1 MKIAKKIIVSLLA
14 VAMTVTSCP
23 SHYVKADTAKKQVT
37 LSVQSQTAKP
47 GATVDV
53 TVDVKDNPGILG
65 ATVSLKY
72 DEGLTLTDAAA
83 GDAFSSLV
91 LTKPGKIQSPC
102 KFVWDAQE
110 ITADDIKD
118 GTILKLSFKVS
129 DTAKSG
135 ESYKVSVSCED
146 GDMVDANLNAV
157 DVKTEDG
164 EIGISAYTPGDL
176 NEDGK
181 INSTDVIMMR
191 RQIAGGYEQTINEKA
206 CDVNEDGRINS
217 ADVILVRRYIAG
229 GYGVNLGTTTEK
241 HTHTMKAVEAKSA
254 TCTEKGNQ
262 SYYYC
267 TSCGK
272 YYSDE
277 KGLNNIKLE
286 DTVIPAK
293 GHVSVVDAAVAAT
306 TESTGLT
313 EGSHCGECGAVL
325 VKQEVLPMLEN
336 SENSITYHLYE
347 DDAYLQ
353 KQEIENT
360 NPNTYS
366 SETALTLKNISCEGY
381 IFEGWY
387 DGEGSNAKQIKQ
399 IAAGEKG
406 NVDLYAHWTAREYT
420 ITFDSPLAKVDSIKY
435 KVNEGATLTN
445 PEWFGYTFMGWT
457 DEKDNL
463 VDKIPLG
470 KTGNITLHAN
480 WTSKR
485 NQTRPVKQL
494 GEPMIVEDEKEGQY
508 LFAYEIGQMENVPLY
523 TIKDFGNTSGLTVSE
538 TITSSGT
545 VTEGTSKSIVNAVAN
560 STTRTTAWSLSK
572 NWNNSLT
579 LMQSHTDESGKEVVD
594 ASSSVASASLV
605 TLNSVEA
612 GGSTDHTVTDKT
624 GVTSKLGF
632 KQGYEANGEV
642 SKKIT
647 ASLGINGKG
656 TANVTSKDND
666 KETSAGGDLGFNG
679 GITDETGFKIGLKV
693 YGEVN
698 GENTVSQEKT
708 DTTTDS
714 RYWGAKDSV
723 ERSKSASQSTSHSQ
737 TLSSKVSD
745 TYGYNKTHSEGGSE
759 ALSTSDSSTSSES
772 NQYSSALSYSTQ
784 KTETTSKTYSNADA
798 PEGYYRMVCAGTI
811 HVFAVVGYDIASGS
825 YYVYTYSVQD
835 DNTYDFIDYSK
846 QTHNFDD
853 YENGILPF
861 EVPFEVN
868 QYIDNALVR
877 SNGLVYDSETGT
889 VVDYTGEGTNV
900 YIPDYIS
907 TDNGDGTTSVV
918 KIVGIEKD
926 AFAGNDK
933 LKSIKLSKHITEIPD
948 QAFEGCSSLTS
959 VKAEGLQTIGDK
971 AFSGCSSLDDF
982 TVTTNIKKLGKNAF
996 TGAGKVTVNA
1006 KNSDIANAAITS
1018 GATKLIVN
1026 LADMEDTLANKTY
1039 DITKSTDYFELNG
1052 GNKTYKGLKIS
1063 SDAKETTLNGFTF
1076 EDNKSAPIVCSSAK
1090 LNLARISAK
1099 TNGFAM
1105 ILSADKTDISLYG
1118 TIKLE
1123 STSSNVVL
1131 SKDVALTRLNANIVG
1146 KLALTGDYMI
1156 CGKVEGDSLLN
1167 FTSGKL
1173 VTINE
1178 DSYNKLKYGSMDWV
1192 LESEVPDNA
1201 TIIGEKWTYDY
1212 TTKITSSNS
1221 SVAGYTLYDSSWV
1234 WGPYGGWSGWT
1245 TTPIASSD
1253 SRQVNSEYIQPQYKT
1268 QYRYSRWA
1276 SNSNNTGHLGPV
1288 KGTWGGVYCAY
1299 QFYTDWSDAAKQIS
1313 DWQTS
1318 GQVGGKFPLYDNNQW
1333 FNQET
1338 RNVETS
1344 AGYTRYQYRDRSKV
1358 YTYYLKKVESKES
1371 TTKVEASDSISNVKR
1386 WVQYVVAE

>member
-1 MKIAKKIIVSLLA
+1 MKIAKKIIVSVLA
-14 VAMTVTSCP
+14 AAMIVTGCP

-65 ATVSLKY
+65 AAVSLKY
-72 DEGLTLTDAAA
+72 DEGLTLTDATA

-102 KFVWDAQE
+102 KFVWDGQE

-135 ESYKVSVSCED
+135 ESYKISVSCD
-146 GDMVDANLNAV
+146 AGDMVDADLNAV

-164 EIGISAYTPGDL
+164 EIGISAFTPGDL
-176 NEDGK
+176 NEDNK

-241 HTHTMKAVEAKSA
+241 HTHTMKAVEAKEA

-262 SYYYC
+262 AYYYC

-306 TESTGLT
+306 SESTGLT

-325 VKQEVLPMLEN
+325 VKQEVVPPLEN

-366 SETALTLKNISCEGY
+366 SETGLTLKNISCEGY

-399 IAAGEKG
+399 IAAGETG
-406 NVDLYAHWTAREYT
+406 NIDLYAHWTAREYT

-494 GEPMIVEDEKEGQY
+494 GEPIIYENDKDGQY

-523 TIKDFGNTSGLTVSE
+523 TIKDFGNTSGLTISE

-545 VTEGTSKSIVNAVAN
+545 INESTSNSIVNSLAH
-560 STTRTTAWSLSK
+560 STTETTSWTLSK
-572 NWNNSLT
+572 DWNDSLT
-579 LMQSHTDESGKEVVD
+579 LVKTHTDESGKVVED
-594 ASSSVASASLV
+594 SSSKVSE
-605 TLNSVEA
+605 NSVVTVKGKEKTTNKND
-612 GGSTDHTVTDKT
+612 STVDKT
-624 GVTSKLGF
+624 GISASIGTSIGTEALGT
-632 KQGYEANGEV
+632 EA
-642 SKKIT
+642 KID
-647 ASLGINGKG
+647 ASL
-656 TANVTSKDND
+656 TANQDN
-666 KETSAGGDLGFNG
+666 T
-679 GITDETGFKIGLKV
+679 T
-693 YGEVN
+693 
-698 GENTVSQEKT
+698 EK
-708 DTTTDS
+708 
-714 RYWGAKDSV
+714 
-723 ERSKSASQSTSHSQ
+723 SKSKTWNNSSSKQKSNSSSESSTNS
-737 TLSSKVSD
+737 TALSSKVSD
-745 TYGYNKTHSEGGSE
+745 TYGYNKSHSEGGSE
-759 ALSTSDSSTSSES
+759 TTASSSSNTSS
-772 NQYSSALSYSTQ
+772 SSQEYATALTYSTQ
-784 KTETTSKTYSNADA
+784 KTETTSKTYSNAEA

-811 HVFAVVGYDIASGS
+811 HVFAVVGYDIASSS
-825 YYVYTYSVQD
+825 YYVYTYGVQD
-835 DNTYDFIDYSK
+835 DDTYDFIDYSK
-846 QTHNFDD
+846 QTHSFDD

-868 QYIDNALVR
+868 QYIDNALLR
-877 SNGLVYDSETGT
+877 SKGLVYDSETGT
-889 VVDYTGEGTNV
+889 VVDYTGEGTDV

-907 TDNGDGTTSVV
+907 TENGDGTTSVV

-933 LKSIKLSKHITEIPD
+933 LKSIKLSKHITGIPD

-1052 GNKTYKGLKIS
+1052 GNKAYKGLKIS
-1063 SDAKETTLNGFTF
+1063 SDAKETTLNGFVF
-1076 EDNKSAPIVCSSAK
+1076 EDNKSAPVVCSSAK

-1131 SKDVALTRLNANIVG
+1131 SKDVSLTRLNANIVG
-1146 KLALTGDYMI
+1146 KLVLTGDYMI
-1156 CGKVEGDSLLN
+1156 YGKVEGDSLLN

-1201 TIIGEKWTYDY
+1201 TIVGEKWTYDY

-1234 WGPYGGWSGWT
+1234 WGPYGGWSGWSDGN
-1245 TTPIASSD
+1245 ISGSD
-1253 SRQVNSEYIQPQYKT
+1253 SRKVETRSVPNGYATQYNYIRYLSADGRTSGPCSGVWGGKSCTNYQERGWGAQLACVGNQYSKQIGGYFNLYGSAPCWYGESTRQVVSSYKT
-1268 QYRYSRWA
+1268 QYRYA
-1276 SNSNNTGHLGPV
+1276 
-1288 KGTWGGVYCAY
+1288 
-1299 QFYTDWSDAAKQIS
+1299 
-1313 DWQTS
+1313 
-1318 GQVGGKFPLYDNNQW
+1318 
-1333 FNQET
+1333 
-1338 RNVETS
+1338 
-1344 AGYTRYQYRDRSKV
+1344 DRSKV

>member
-1 MKIAKKIIVSLLA
+1 M
-14 VAMTVTSCP
+14 
-23 SHYVKADTAKKQVT
+23 
-37 LSVQSQTAKP
+37 QSQTAKP

-65 ATVSLKY
+65 AAVSLKY
-72 DEGLTLTDAAA
+72 DEGLTLTDATA

-91 LTKPGKIQSPC
+91 LTKQGKIQSPC
-102 KFVWDAQE
+102 KFVWDGQE

-135 ESYKVSVSCED
+135 ESYKISVSCD
-146 GDMVDANLNAV
+146 AGDMVDADLNAV

-164 EIGISAYTPGDL
+164 EIGISAFTPGDL
-176 NEDGK
+176 NEDNK

-241 HTHTMKAVEAKSA
+241 HTHTMKAVEAKEA

-262 SYYYC
+262 AYYYC

-325 VKQEVLPMLEN
+325 VKQEVVPPLEN

-366 SETALTLKNISCEGY
+366 SETGLTLKNISCEGY

-399 IAAGEKG
+399 IAAGETG
-406 NVDLYAHWTAREYT
+406 NIDLYAHWTAREYT

-494 GEPMIVEDEKEGQY
+494 GEPIIYENDKDGQY

-523 TIKDFGNTSGLTVSE
+523 TIKDFGNTSGLTISE

-545 VTEGTSKSIVNAVAN
+545 INESTSNSIVNSLAH
-560 STTRTTAWSLSK
+560 STTETTSWTLSK
-572 NWNNSLT
+572 DWNDSLT
-579 LMQSHTDESGKEVVD
+579 LVKTHTDESGKVVED
-594 ASSSVASASLV
+594 SSSKVSE
-605 TLNSVEA
+605 NSVVTVKGKEKTTNKND
-612 GGSTDHTVTDKT
+612 STVDKT
-624 GVTSKLGF
+624 GISASIGTSIGTEALGT
-632 KQGYEANGEV
+632 EA
-642 SKKIT
+642 KID
-647 ASLGINGKG
+647 ASL
-656 TANVTSKDND
+656 TANQDN
-666 KETSAGGDLGFNG
+666 T
-679 GITDETGFKIGLKV
+679 T
-693 YGEVN
+693 
-698 GENTVSQEKT
+698 EK
-708 DTTTDS
+708 
-714 RYWGAKDSV
+714 
-723 ERSKSASQSTSHSQ
+723 SKSKTWNNSSSKQKSNSSSESSTNS
-737 TLSSKVSD
+737 TALSSKVSD
-745 TYGYNKTHSEGGSE
+745 TYGYNKSHSEGGSE
-759 ALSTSDSSTSSES
+759 TTASSSSNTSS
-772 NQYSSALSYSTQ
+772 SSQEYATALTYSTQ
-784 KTETTSKTYSNADA
+784 KTETTSKTYSNAEA

-811 HVFAVVGYDIASGS
+811 HVFAVVGYDIASSS
-825 YYVYTYSVQD
+825 YYVYTYGVQD
-835 DNTYDFIDYSK
+835 DDTYDFIDYSK
-846 QTHNFDD
+846 QTHSFDD

-868 QYIDNALVR
+868 QYIDNALLR
-877 SNGLVYDSETGT
+877 SKGLVYDSETGT
-889 VVDYTGEGTNV
+889 VVDYTGEGTDV

-907 TDNGDGTTSVV
+907 TENGDGTTSVV

-1052 GNKTYKGLKIS
+1052 GNKAYKGLKIS
-1063 SDAKETTLNGFTF
+1063 SDAKETTLNGFVF
-1076 EDNKSAPIVCSSAK
+1076 EDNKSAPIVCSSEK

-1131 SKDVALTRLNANIVG
+1131 SKDVSLTRLNANIVG
-1146 KLALTGDYMI
+1146 KLVLTGDYMI
-1156 CGKVEGDSLLN
+1156 YGKVEGDSLLN

-1201 TIIGEKWTYDY
+1201 TIVGEKWTYDY

-1234 WGPYGGWSGWT
+1234 WGPYGGWSGWSDGN
-1245 TTPIASSD
+1245 ISGSD
-1253 SRQVNSEYIQPQYKT
+1253 SRKVETRSVPNGYATQYNYIRYLSADGRTSGPCSGVWGGKSCTNYQERGWGAQLACVGNQYSKQIGGYFNLYGSAPCWYGESTRQVVSSYKT
-1268 QYRYSRWA
+1268 QYRYA
-1276 SNSNNTGHLGPV
+1276 
-1288 KGTWGGVYCAY
+1288 
-1299 QFYTDWSDAAKQIS
+1299 
-1313 DWQTS
+1313 
-1318 GQVGGKFPLYDNNQW
+1318 
-1333 FNQET
+1333 
-1338 RNVETS
+1338 
-1344 AGYTRYQYRDRSKV
+1344 DRSKV

-1386 WVQYVVAE
+1386 WVQYVVAK

>member
-1 MKIAKKIIVSLLA
+1 MKIAKKIIVSVLA
-14 VAMTVTSCP
+14 AAMIVTGCP

-65 ATVSLKY
+65 AAVSLKY
-72 DEGLTLTDAAA
+72 DEGLTLTDATA

-102 KFVWDAQE
+102 KFVWDGQE

-135 ESYKVSVSCED
+135 ESYKISVSCD
-146 GDMVDANLNAV
+146 AGDMVDADLNAV

-164 EIGISAYTPGDL
+164 EIGISAFTPGDL
-176 NEDGK
+176 NEDNK

-241 HTHTMKAVEAKSA
+241 HTHTMKAVEAKEA

-262 SYYYC
+262 AYYYC

-325 VKQEVLPMLEN
+325 VKQEVVPPLEN

-366 SETALTLKNISCEGY
+366 SETGLTLKNISCEGY

-399 IAAGEKG
+399 IAAGETG
-406 NVDLYAHWTAREYT
+406 NIDLYAHWTAREYT

-494 GEPMIVEDEKEGQY
+494 GEPIIYENDKDGQY

-523 TIKDFGNTSGLTVSE
+523 TIKDFGNTSGLTISE

-545 VTEGTSKSIVNAVAN
+545 INESTSNSIVNSLAH
-560 STTRTTAWSLSK
+560 STTETTSWTLSK
-572 NWNNSLT
+572 DWNDSLT
-579 LMQSHTDESGKEVVD
+579 LVKTHTDESGKVVED
-594 ASSSVASASLV
+594 SSSKVSE
-605 TLNSVEA
+605 NSVVTVKGKEKTTNKND
-612 GGSTDHTVTDKT
+612 STVDKT
-624 GVTSKLGF
+624 GISASIGTSIGTEALGT
-632 KQGYEANGEV
+632 EA
-642 SKKIT
+642 KID
-647 ASLGINGKG
+647 ASL
-656 TANVTSKDND
+656 TANQDN
-666 KETSAGGDLGFNG
+666 T
-679 GITDETGFKIGLKV
+679 T
-693 YGEVN
+693 
-698 GENTVSQEKT
+698 EK
-708 DTTTDS
+708 
-714 RYWGAKDSV
+714 
-723 ERSKSASQSTSHSQ
+723 SKSKTWNNSSSKQKSNSSSESSTNS
-737 TLSSKVSD
+737 TALSSKVSD
-745 TYGYNKTHSEGGSE
+745 TYGYNKSHSEGGSE
-759 ALSTSDSSTSSES
+759 TTASSSSNTSS
-772 NQYSSALSYSTQ
+772 SSQEYATALTYSTQ
-784 KTETTSKTYSNADA
+784 KTETTSKTYSNAEA

-811 HVFAVVGYDIASGS
+811 HVFAVVGYDIASSS
-825 YYVYTYSVQD
+825 YYVYTYGVQD
-835 DNTYDFIDYSK
+835 DDTYDFIDYSK
-846 QTHNFDD
+846 QTHSFDD

-868 QYIDNALVR
+868 QYIDNALLR
-877 SNGLVYDSETGT
+877 SKGLVYDSETGT
-889 VVDYTGEGTNV
+889 VVDYTGEGTDV

-907 TDNGDGTTSVV
+907 TENGDGTTSVV

-1052 GNKTYKGLKIS
+1052 GNKAYKGLKIS
-1063 SDAKETTLNGFTF
+1063 SDAKETTLNGFVF
-1076 EDNKSAPIVCSSAK
+1076 EDNKSAPIVCSSEK

-1131 SKDVALTRLNANIVG
+1131 SKDVSLTRLNANIVG
-1146 KLALTGDYMI
+1146 KLVLTGDYMI
-1156 CGKVEGDSLLN
+1156 YGKVEGDSLLN

-1201 TIIGEKWTYDY
+1201 TIVGEKWTYDY

-1234 WGPYGGWSGWT
+1234 WGPYGGWSGWSDGN
-1245 TTPIASSD
+1245 ISGSD
-1253 SRQVNSEYIQPQYKT
+1253 SRKVETRSVPNGYATQYNYIRYLSADGRTSGPCSGVWGGKSCTNYQERGWGAQLACVGNQYSKQIGGYFNLYGSAPCWYGESIRQVVSSYKT
-1268 QYRYSRWA
+1268 QYRYA
-1276 SNSNNTGHLGPV
+1276 
-1288 KGTWGGVYCAY
+1288 
-1299 QFYTDWSDAAKQIS
+1299 
-1313 DWQTS
+1313 
-1318 GQVGGKFPLYDNNQW
+1318 
-1333 FNQET
+1333 
-1338 RNVETS
+1338 
-1344 AGYTRYQYRDRSKV
+1344 DRSKV

-1386 WVQYVVAE
+1386 WVQYVVAK

>member
-1 MKIAKKIIVSLLA
+1 MKIAKKIIVSVLA
-14 VAMTVTSCP
+14 AAMIVTGCP

-65 ATVSLKY
+65 AAVSLKY
-72 DEGLTLTDAAA
+72 DEGLTLTDATA

-102 KFVWDAQE
+102 KFVWDGQE

-135 ESYKVSVSCED
+135 ESYKISVSCD
-146 GDMVDANLNAV
+146 AGDMVDADLNAV

-164 EIGISAYTPGDL
+164 EIGISAFTPGDL
-176 NEDGK
+176 NEDNK

-206 CDVNEDGRINS
+206 CDVNEDRRINS

-241 HTHTMKAVEAKSA
+241 HTHTMKAVEAKKA

-262 SYYYC
+262 AYYYC

-325 VKQEVLPMLEN
+325 VKQEVVPPLEN

-366 SETALTLKNISCEGY
+366 SETGLTLKNISCEGY

-399 IAAGEKG
+399 IAAGETG
-406 NVDLYAHWTAREYT
+406 NIDLYAHWTAREYT

-494 GEPMIVEDEKEGQY
+494 GEPIIYENDKDGQY

-523 TIKDFGNTSGLTVSE
+523 TIKDFGNTSGLTISE

-545 VTEGTSKSIVNAVAN
+545 INESTSNSIVNSLAH
-560 STTRTTAWSLSK
+560 STTETTSWTLSK
-572 NWNNSLT
+572 DWNDSLT
-579 LMQSHTDESGKEVVD
+579 LVKTHTDESGKVVED
-594 ASSSVASASLV
+594 SSSKVSE
-605 TLNSVEA
+605 NSVVTVKGKEKTTNKND
-612 GGSTDHTVTDKT
+612 STVDKT
-624 GVTSKLGF
+624 GISASIGTSIGTEALGT
-632 KQGYEANGEV
+632 EA
-642 SKKIT
+642 KID
-647 ASLGINGKG
+647 ASL
-656 TANVTSKDND
+656 TANQDN
-666 KETSAGGDLGFNG
+666 T
-679 GITDETGFKIGLKV
+679 T
-693 YGEVN
+693 
-698 GENTVSQEKT
+698 EK
-708 DTTTDS
+708 
-714 RYWGAKDSV
+714 
-723 ERSKSASQSTSHSQ
+723 SKSKTWNNSSSKQKSNSSSESSTNS
-737 TLSSKVSD
+737 TALSSKVSD
-745 TYGYNKTHSEGGSE
+745 TYGYNKSHSEGGSE
-759 ALSTSDSSTSSES
+759 TTASSSSNTSS
-772 NQYSSALSYSTQ
+772 SSQEYATALTYSTQ
-784 KTETTSKTYSNADA
+784 KTETTSKTYSNAEA

-811 HVFAVVGYDIASGS
+811 HVFAVVGYDIASSS
-825 YYVYTYSVQD
+825 YYVYTYGVQD
-835 DNTYDFIDYSK
+835 DDTYDFIDYSK
-846 QTHNFDD
+846 QTHSFDD

-868 QYIDNALVR
+868 QYIDNALLR
-877 SNGLVYDSETGT
+877 SKGLVYDSETGT
-889 VVDYTGEGTNV
+889 VVDYTGEGTDV
-900 YIPDYIS
+900 YISDYIS
-907 TDNGDGTTSVV
+907 TENGDGTTSVV

-1052 GNKTYKGLKIS
+1052 GNKAYKGLKIS
-1063 SDAKETTLNGFTF
+1063 SDAKETTLNGFVF
-1076 EDNKSAPIVCSSAK
+1076 EDNKSAPIVCSSEK

-1131 SKDVALTRLNANIVG
+1131 SKDVSLTRLNANIVG
-1146 KLALTGDYMI
+1146 KLVLTGDYMI
-1156 CGKVEGDSLLN
+1156 YGKVEGDSLLN

-1201 TIIGEKWTYDY
+1201 TIVGEKWTYDY

-1234 WGPYGGWSGWT
+1234 WGPYGGWSGWSDGN
-1245 TTPIASSD
+1245 ISGSD
-1253 SRQVNSEYIQPQYKT
+1253 SRKVETRSVPNGYATQYNYIRYLSADGRTSGPCSGVWGGKSCTNYQERGWGAQLACVGNQYSKQIGGYFNLYGSAPCWYGESTRQVVSSYKT
-1268 QYRYSRWA
+1268 QYRYA
-1276 SNSNNTGHLGPV
+1276 
-1288 KGTWGGVYCAY
+1288 
-1299 QFYTDWSDAAKQIS
+1299 
-1313 DWQTS
+1313 
-1318 GQVGGKFPLYDNNQW
+1318 
-1333 FNQET
+1333 
-1338 RNVETS
+1338 
-1344 AGYTRYQYRDRSKV
+1344 DRSKV

-1386 WVQYVVAE
+1386 WVQYVVAK

>member
-1 MKIAKKIIVSLLA
+1 MKIAKKIIVSVLA
-14 VAMTVTSCP
+14 AAMIVTGCP

-65 ATVSLKY
+65 AAVSLKY
-72 DEGLTLTDAAA
+72 DEGLTLTDATA

-102 KFVWDAQE
+102 KFVWDGQE

-135 ESYKVSVSCED
+135 ESYKISVSCD
-146 GDMVDANLNAV
+146 AGDMVDADLNAV

-164 EIGISAYTPGDL
+164 EIGISAFTPGDL
-176 NEDGK
+176 NEDNK

-229 GYGVNLGTTTEK
+229 GYGVNLGTTMEK
-241 HTHTMKAVEAKSA
+241 HTHTMKAVEAKEA

-262 SYYYC
+262 AYYHC

-306 TESTGLT
+306 TENTGLT

-325 VKQEVLPMLEN
+325 VKQEVVPKLEN

-366 SETALTLKNISCEGY
+366 SETGLTLKNISCEGY

-387 DGEGSNAKQIKQ
+387 DGEGSNAKQVKQ

-494 GEPMIVEDEKEGQY
+494 GEPIIYENDKDGQY

-523 TIKDFGNTSGLTVSE
+523 TIKDFGNTSGLTISE

-545 VTEGTSKSIVNAVAN
+545 INESTSNSIVNSLAH
-560 STTRTTAWSLSK
+560 STTETTSWTLSK
-572 NWNNSLT
+572 DWNDSLT
-579 LMQSHTDESGKEVVD
+579 LVKTHTDESGKVVED
-594 ASSSVASASLV
+594 SSSKVSE
-605 TLNSVEA
+605 NSVVTVKGKEKTTNKND
-612 GGSTDHTVTDKT
+612 STVDKT
-624 GVTSKLGF
+624 GISASIGTSIGTEALGT
-632 KQGYEANGEV
+632 EA
-642 SKKIT
+642 KID
-647 ASLGINGKG
+647 ASL
-656 TANVTSKDND
+656 TANQDN
-666 KETSAGGDLGFNG
+666 T
-679 GITDETGFKIGLKV
+679 T
-693 YGEVN
+693 
-698 GENTVSQEKT
+698 EK
-708 DTTTDS
+708 
-714 RYWGAKDSV
+714 
-723 ERSKSASQSTSHSQ
+723 SKSKTWNNSSSKQKSNSSSESSTNS
-737 TLSSKVSD
+737 TALSSKVSD
-745 TYGYNKTHSEGGSE
+745 TYGYNKSHSEGGSE
-759 ALSTSDSSTSSES
+759 TTASSSSNTSS
-772 NQYSSALSYSTQ
+772 SSQEYATALTYSTQ
-784 KTETTSKTYSNADA
+784 KTETTSKTYSNAEA

-811 HVFAVVGYDIASGS
+811 HVFAVVGYDIASSS
-825 YYVYTYSVQD
+825 YYVYTYGVQD
-835 DNTYDFIDYSK
+835 DDTYDFIDYSK
-846 QTHNFDD
+846 QTHSFDD

-868 QYIDNALVR
+868 QYIDNALLR
-877 SNGLVYDSETGT
+877 SKGLVYDSETGT
-889 VVDYTGEGTNV
+889 VVDYTGEGTDV

-907 TDNGDGTTSVV
+907 TENGDGTTSVV

-1052 GNKTYKGLKIS
+1052 GNKAYKGLKIS
-1063 SDAKETTLNGFTF
+1063 SDAKETTLNGFVF
-1076 EDNKSAPIVCSSAK
+1076 EDNKSAPIVCSSEK

-1131 SKDVALTRLNANIVG
+1131 SKDVSLTRLNVNIVG
-1146 KLALTGDYMI
+1146 KLVLTGDYMI
-1156 CGKVEGDSLLN
+1156 YGKVEGDSLLN

-1201 TIIGEKWTYDY
+1201 TIVGEKWTYDY

-1234 WGPYGGWSGWT
+1234 WGPYGGWSGWSDGN
-1245 TTPIASSD
+1245 ISGSD
-1253 SRQVNSEYIQPQYKT
+1253 SRKVETQSVPNGYATQYNYIRYLSADGRTSGPCSGVWGGKSCTNYQERGWGAQLACVGNQYSKQIGGYFNLYGSAPCWYGESTRQVVSSYKT
-1268 QYRYSRWA
+1268 QYRYA
-1276 SNSNNTGHLGPV
+1276 
-1288 KGTWGGVYCAY
+1288 
-1299 QFYTDWSDAAKQIS
+1299 
-1313 DWQTS
+1313 
-1318 GQVGGKFPLYDNNQW
+1318 
-1333 FNQET
+1333 
-1338 RNVETS
+1338 
-1344 AGYTRYQYRDRSKV
+1344 DRSKV

-1386 WVQYVVAE
+1386 WVQYVVAK

>member
-1 MKIAKKIIVSLLA
+1 MKIAKKIIVSVLA
-14 VAMTVTSCP
+14 AAMIVTGCP
-23 SHYVKADTAKKQVT
+23 SHYVKADIAKKQVT

-65 ATVSLKY
+65 AAVSLKY
-72 DEGLTLTDAAA
+72 DEGLTLTDATA

-102 KFVWDAQE
+102 KFVWDGQE

-135 ESYKVSVSCED
+135 ESYKISVSCD
-146 GDMVDANLNAV
+146 AGDMVDADLNAV

-164 EIGISAYTPGDL
+164 EIGISAFTPGDL
-176 NEDGK
+176 NEDNK

-241 HTHTMKAVEAKSA
+241 HTHTMKAVEAKEA

-262 SYYYC
+262 AYYYC

-325 VKQEVLPMLEN
+325 VKQEVVPPLEN

-366 SETALTLKNISCEGY
+366 SETGLTLKNISCEGY

-399 IAAGEKG
+399 IAAGETG
-406 NVDLYAHWTAREYT
+406 NIDLYAHWTAREYT

-494 GEPMIVEDEKEGQY
+494 GEPIIYENDKDGQY

-523 TIKDFGNTSGLTVSE
+523 TIKDFGNTSGLTISE

-545 VTEGTSKSIVNAVAN
+545 INESTSNSIVNSLAH
-560 STTRTTAWSLSK
+560 STTETTSWTLSK
-572 NWNNSLT
+572 DWNDSLT
-579 LMQSHTDESGKEVVD
+579 LVKTHTDESGKVVED
-594 ASSSVASASLV
+594 SSSKVSE
-605 TLNSVEA
+605 NSVVTVKGKEKTTNKND
-612 GGSTDHTVTDKT
+612 STVDKT
-624 GVTSKLGF
+624 GISASIGTSIGTEALGT
-632 KQGYEANGEV
+632 EA
-642 SKKIT
+642 KID
-647 ASLGINGKG
+647 ASL
-656 TANVTSKDND
+656 TANQDN
-666 KETSAGGDLGFNG
+666 T
-679 GITDETGFKIGLKV
+679 T
-693 YGEVN
+693 
-698 GENTVSQEKT
+698 EK
-708 DTTTDS
+708 
-714 RYWGAKDSV
+714 
-723 ERSKSASQSTSHSQ
+723 SKSKTWNNSSSKQKSNSSSESSTNS
-737 TLSSKVSD
+737 TALSSKVSD
-745 TYGYNKTHSEGGSE
+745 TYGYNKSHSEGGSE
-759 ALSTSDSSTSSES
+759 TTASSSSNTSS
-772 NQYSSALSYSTQ
+772 SSQEYATALTYSTQ
-784 KTETTSKTYSNADA
+784 KTETTSKTYSNAEA

-811 HVFAVVGYDIASGS
+811 HVFAVVGYDIASSS
-825 YYVYTYSVQD
+825 YYVYTYGVQD
-835 DNTYDFIDYSK
+835 DDTYDFIDYSK
-846 QTHNFDD
+846 QTHSFDD

-868 QYIDNALVR
+868 QYIDNALLR
-877 SNGLVYDSETGT
+877 SKGLVYDSETGT
-889 VVDYTGEGTNV
+889 VVDYTGEGTDV

-907 TDNGDGTTSVV
+907 TENGDGTTSVV

-1052 GNKTYKGLKIS
+1052 GNKAYKGLKIS
-1063 SDAKETTLNGFTF
+1063 SDAKETTLNGFVF
-1076 EDNKSAPIVCSSAK
+1076 EDNKSAPIVCSSEK

-1131 SKDVALTRLNANIVG
+1131 SKDVSLTRLNANIVG
-1146 KLALTGDYMI
+1146 KLVLTGDYMI
-1156 CGKVEGDSLLN
+1156 YGKVEGDSLLN

-1201 TIIGEKWTYDY
+1201 TIVGEKWTYDY

-1234 WGPYGGWSGWT
+1234 WGPYGGWSGWSDGN
-1245 TTPIASSD
+1245 ISGSD
-1253 SRQVNSEYIQPQYKT
+1253 SRKVETRSVPNGYATQYNYIRYLSADGRTSGPCSGVWGGKSCTNYQERGWGAQLACVGNQYSKQIGGYFNLYGSAPCWYGESTRQVVSSYKT
-1268 QYRYSRWA
+1268 QYRYA
-1276 SNSNNTGHLGPV
+1276 
-1288 KGTWGGVYCAY
+1288 
-1299 QFYTDWSDAAKQIS
+1299 
-1313 DWQTS
+1313 
-1318 GQVGGKFPLYDNNQW
+1318 
-1333 FNQET
+1333 
-1338 RNVETS
+1338 
-1344 AGYTRYQYRDRSKV
+1344 DRSKV

-1386 WVQYVVAE
+1386 WVQYVVAK

>member
-1 MKIAKKIIVSLLA
+1 MKIAKKIIVSVLA
-14 VAMTVTSCP
+14 AAMIVTGCP

-65 ATVSLKY
+65 AAVSLKY
-72 DEGLTLTDAAA
+72 DEGLTLTDATA

-102 KFVWDAQE
+102 KFVWDGQE

-135 ESYKVSVSCED
+135 ESYKISVSCD
-146 GDMVDANLNAV
+146 AGDMVDADLNAV

-164 EIGISAYTPGDL
+164 EIGISAFTPGDL
-176 NEDGK
+176 NEDNK

-241 HTHTMKAVEAKSA
+241 HTHTMKAVEAKEA

-262 SYYYC
+262 AYYYC

-306 TESTGLT
+306 SESTGLT

-325 VKQEVLPMLEN
+325 VKQEVVPILEN

-366 SETALTLKNISCEGY
+366 SETGLTLKNISCEGY

-387 DGEGSNAKQIKQ
+387 DGEGSNAKQVKQ
-399 IAAGEKG
+399 IATGETG
-406 NVDLYAHWTAREYT
+406 NIDLYAHWTAREYT

-494 GEPMIVEDEKEGQY
+494 GEPIIYENDKDGQY

-523 TIKDFGNTSGLTVSE
+523 TIKDFGNTSGLTISE

-545 VTEGTSKSIVNAVAN
+545 INESTSNSIVNSLAH
-560 STTRTTAWSLSK
+560 STTETTSWTLSK
-572 NWNNSLT
+572 DWNDSLT
-579 LMQSHTDESGKEVVD
+579 LVKTHTDESGKVVED
-594 ASSSVASASLV
+594 SSSKVSE
-605 TLNSVEA
+605 NSVVTVKGKEKTTNKND
-612 GGSTDHTVTDKT
+612 STVDKT
-624 GVTSKLGF
+624 GISASIGTSIGTEALGT
-632 KQGYEANGEV
+632 EA
-642 SKKIT
+642 KID
-647 ASLGINGKG
+647 ASL
-656 TANVTSKDND
+656 TANQDN
-666 KETSAGGDLGFNG
+666 T
-679 GITDETGFKIGLKV
+679 T
-693 YGEVN
+693 
-698 GENTVSQEKT
+698 EK
-708 DTTTDS
+708 
-714 RYWGAKDSV
+714 
-723 ERSKSASQSTSHSQ
+723 SKSKTWNNSSSKQKSNSSSESSTNS
-737 TLSSKVSD
+737 TALSSKVSD
-745 TYGYNKTHSEGGSE
+745 TYGYNKSHSEGGSE
-759 ALSTSDSSTSSES
+759 TTASSSSNTSS
-772 NQYSSALSYSTQ
+772 SSQEYATALTYSTQ
-784 KTETTSKTYSNADA
+784 KTETTSKTYSNAEA

-811 HVFAVVGYDIASGS
+811 HVFAVVGYDIASSS
-825 YYVYTYSVQD
+825 YYVYTYGVQD
-835 DNTYDFIDYSK
+835 DDTYDFIDYSK
-846 QTHNFDD
+846 QTHSFDD

-868 QYIDNALVR
+868 QYIDNALLR
-877 SNGLVYDSETGT
+877 SKGLVYDSETGT
-889 VVDYTGEGTNV
+889 VVDYTGEGTDV

-907 TDNGDGTTSVV
+907 TENGDGTTSVV

-933 LKSIKLSKHITEIPD
+933 LKSIKLSKHITGIPD

-1052 GNKTYKGLKIS
+1052 GNKAYKGLKIS
-1063 SDAKETTLNGFTF
+1063 SDAKETTLNGFVF
-1076 EDNKSAPIVCSSAK
+1076 EDNKSAPIVCSSEK

-1131 SKDVALTRLNANIVG
+1131 SKDVSLTRLNANIVG
-1146 KLALTGDYMI
+1146 KLVLTGDYMI
-1156 CGKVEGDSLLN
+1156 YGKVEGDSLLN

-1201 TIIGEKWTYDY
+1201 TIVGEKWTYDY

-1234 WGPYGGWSGWT
+1234 WGPYGGWSGWSDGN
-1245 TTPIASSD
+1245 ISGSD
-1253 SRQVNSEYIQPQYKT
+1253 SRKVETQSVPNGYATQYNYTRYLSADGRTSGPCSGVWGGKSCTNYQERGWGAQLACVGSQYSKQIGGYFNLYGSAPCWYWESTRQVVSSYKT
-1268 QYRYSRWA
+1268 QYRYA
-1276 SNSNNTGHLGPV
+1276 
-1288 KGTWGGVYCAY
+1288 
-1299 QFYTDWSDAAKQIS
+1299 
-1313 DWQTS
+1313 
-1318 GQVGGKFPLYDNNQW
+1318 
-1333 FNQET
+1333 
-1338 RNVETS
+1338 
-1344 AGYTRYQYRDRSKV
+1344 DRSKV

-1386 WVQYVVAE
+1386 WVQYVVAK

>member
-1 MKIAKKIIVSLLA
+1 MKIAKKIIVSVLA
-14 VAMTVTSCP
+14 AAMIVTGCP

-65 ATVSLKY
+65 AAVSLKY
-72 DEGLTLTDAAA
+72 DEGLTLTDATA

-102 KFVWDAQE
+102 KFVWDGQE

-129 DTAKSG
+129 GTAKSG
-135 ESYKVSVSCED
+135 ESYKISVSCD
-146 GDMVDANLNAV
+146 AGDMVDADLNAV

-164 EIGISAYTPGDL
+164 EIGISAFTPGDL
-176 NEDGK
+176 NEDNK

-241 HTHTMKAVEAKSA
+241 HTHTMKAVEAKEA

-262 SYYYC
+262 AYYHC

-306 TESTGLT
+306 TENTGLT

-325 VKQEVLPMLEN
+325 VKQEVVPPLEN

-366 SETALTLKNISCEGY
+366 SETGLTLKNISCEGY

-387 DGEGSNAKQIKQ
+387 DGEGSNAKQVKQ

-494 GEPMIVEDEKEGQY
+494 GEPIIYENDKDGQY

-523 TIKDFGNTSGLTVSE
+523 TIKDFGNTSGLTISE

-545 VTEGTSKSIVNAVAN
+545 INESTSNSIVNSLAH
-560 STTRTTAWSLSK
+560 STTETTSWTLSK
-572 NWNNSLT
+572 DWNDSLT
-579 LMQSHTDESGKEVVD
+579 LVKTHTDESGKVVED
-594 ASSSVASASLV
+594 SSSKVSE
-605 TLNSVEA
+605 NSVVTVKGKEKTTNKND
-612 GGSTDHTVTDKT
+612 STVDKT
-624 GVTSKLGF
+624 GISASIGTSIGTEALGT
-632 KQGYEANGEV
+632 EA
-642 SKKIT
+642 KID
-647 ASLGINGKG
+647 ASL
-656 TANVTSKDND
+656 TANQDN
-666 KETSAGGDLGFNG
+666 T
-679 GITDETGFKIGLKV
+679 T
-693 YGEVN
+693 
-698 GENTVSQEKT
+698 EK
-708 DTTTDS
+708 
-714 RYWGAKDSV
+714 
-723 ERSKSASQSTSHSQ
+723 SKSKTWNNSSSKQKSNSSSESSTNS
-737 TLSSKVSD
+737 TALSSKVSD
-745 TYGYNKTHSEGGSE
+745 TYGYNKSHSEGGSE
-759 ALSTSDSSTSSES
+759 TTASSSSNTSS
-772 NQYSSALSYSTQ
+772 SSQEYATALTYSTQ
-784 KTETTSKTYSNADA
+784 KTETTSKTYSNAEA

-811 HVFAVVGYDIASGS
+811 HVFAVVGYDIASSS
-825 YYVYTYSVQD
+825 YYVYTYGVQD
-835 DNTYDFIDYSK
+835 DDTYDFIDYSK
-846 QTHNFDD
+846 QTHSFDD

-868 QYIDNALVR
+868 QYIDNALLR
-877 SNGLVYDSETGT
+877 SKGLVYDSETGT
-889 VVDYTGEGTNV
+889 VVDYTGEGTDV

-907 TDNGDGTTSVV
+907 TENGDGTTSVV

-1052 GNKTYKGLKIS
+1052 GNKAYKGLKIS
-1063 SDAKETTLNGFTF
+1063 SDAKETTLNGFVF
-1076 EDNKSAPIVCSSAK
+1076 EDNKSAPIVCSSEK

-1131 SKDVALTRLNANIVG
+1131 SKDVSLTRLNANIVG
-1146 KLALTGDYMI
+1146 KLVLTGDYMI
-1156 CGKVEGDSLLN
+1156 YGKVEGDSLLN

-1201 TIIGEKWTYDY
+1201 TIVGEKWTYDY

-1234 WGPYGGWSGWT
+1234 WGPYGGWSGWSDGN
-1245 TTPIASSD
+1245 ISGSD
-1253 SRQVNSEYIQPQYKT
+1253 SRKVETQSVPNGYATQYNYIRYLSADGRTSGPCSGVWGGKSCTNYQERGWGAQLACVGNQYSKQIGGYFNLYGSAPCWYGESTRQVVSSYKT
-1268 QYRYSRWA
+1268 QYRYA
-1276 SNSNNTGHLGPV
+1276 
-1288 KGTWGGVYCAY
+1288 
-1299 QFYTDWSDAAKQIS
+1299 
-1313 DWQTS
+1313 
-1318 GQVGGKFPLYDNNQW
+1318 
-1333 FNQET
+1333 
-1338 RNVETS
+1338 
-1344 AGYTRYQYRDRSKV
+1344 DRSKV

-1386 WVQYVVAE
+1386 WVQYVVAK

>member
-1 MKIAKKIIVSLLA
+1 MKIAKKIIVSVLA
-14 VAMTVTSCP
+14 AAMIVTGCP

-65 ATVSLKY
+65 AAVSLKY
-72 DEGLTLTDAAA
+72 DEGLTLTDATA

-102 KFVWDAQE
+102 KFVWDGQE

-135 ESYKVSVSCED
+135 ESYKISVSCD
-146 GDMVDANLNAV
+146 AGDMVDADLNAV

-164 EIGISAYTPGDL
+164 EIGISAFTPGDL
-176 NEDGK
+176 NEDNK

-241 HTHTMKAVEAKSA
+241 HTHTMKAVEAKEA

-262 SYYYC
+262 AYYHC

-306 TESTGLT
+306 TENTGLT

-325 VKQEVLPMLEN
+325 VKQEVVPKLEN

-366 SETALTLKNISCEGY
+366 SETGLTLKNISCEGY

-387 DGEGSNAKQIKQ
+387 DGEGSNAKQAKQ

-494 GEPMIVEDEKEGQY
+494 GEPIIYENDKDGQY

-523 TIKDFGNTSGLTVSE
+523 TIKDFGNTSGLTISE

-545 VTEGTSKSIVNAVAN
+545 INESTSNSIVNSLAH
-560 STTRTTAWSLSK
+560 STTETTSWTLSK
-572 NWNNSLT
+572 DWNDSLT
-579 LMQSHTDESGKEVVD
+579 LVKTHTDESGKVVED
-594 ASSSVASASLV
+594 SSSKVSE
-605 TLNSVEA
+605 NSVVTVKGKEKTTNKND
-612 GGSTDHTVTDKT
+612 STVDKT
-624 GVTSKLGF
+624 GISASIGTSIGTEALGT
-632 KQGYEANGEV
+632 EA
-642 SKKIT
+642 KID
-647 ASLGINGKG
+647 ASL
-656 TANVTSKDND
+656 TANQDN
-666 KETSAGGDLGFNG
+666 T
-679 GITDETGFKIGLKV
+679 T
-693 YGEVN
+693 
-698 GENTVSQEKT
+698 EK
-708 DTTTDS
+708 
-714 RYWGAKDSV
+714 
-723 ERSKSASQSTSHSQ
+723 SKSKTWNNSSSKQKSNSSSESSTNS
-737 TLSSKVSD
+737 TALSSKVSD
-745 TYGYNKTHSEGGSE
+745 TYGYNKSHSEGGSE
-759 ALSTSDSSTSSES
+759 TTASSSSNTSS
-772 NQYSSALSYSTQ
+772 SSQEYATALTYSTQ
-784 KTETTSKTYSNADA
+784 KTETTSKTYSNAEA

-811 HVFAVVGYDIASGS
+811 HVFAVVGYDIASSS
-825 YYVYTYSVQD
+825 YYVYTYGVQD
-835 DNTYDFIDYSK
+835 DDTYDFIDYSK
-846 QTHNFDD
+846 QTHSFDD

-868 QYIDNALVR
+868 QYIDNALLR
-877 SNGLVYDSETGT
+877 SKGLVYDSETGT
-889 VVDYTGEGTNV
+889 VVDYTGEGTDV

-907 TDNGDGTTSVV
+907 TENGDGTTSVV

-1052 GNKTYKGLKIS
+1052 GNKAYKGLKIS
-1063 SDAKETTLNGFTF
+1063 SDAKETTLNGFVF
-1076 EDNKSAPIVCSSAK
+1076 EDNKSAPIVCSSEK

-1131 SKDVALTRLNANIVG
+1131 SKDVSLTRLNANIVG
-1146 KLALTGDYMI
+1146 KLVLTGDYMI
-1156 CGKVEGDSLLN
+1156 YGKVEGDSLLN

-1201 TIIGEKWTYDY
+1201 TIVGEKWTYDY

-1234 WGPYGGWSGWT
+1234 WGPYGGWSGWSDGN
-1245 TTPIASSD
+1245 ISGSD
-1253 SRQVNSEYIQPQYKT
+1253 SRKVETQSVPNGYATQYNYIRYLSADGRTSGPCSGVWGGKSCTNYQERGWGAQLACVGNQYSKQIGGYFNLYGSAPCWYGESTRQVVSSYKT
-1268 QYRYSRWA
+1268 QYRYA
-1276 SNSNNTGHLGPV
+1276 
-1288 KGTWGGVYCAY
+1288 
-1299 QFYTDWSDAAKQIS
+1299 
-1313 DWQTS
+1313 
-1318 GQVGGKFPLYDNNQW
+1318 
-1333 FNQET
+1333 
-1338 RNVETS
+1338 
-1344 AGYTRYQYRDRSKV
+1344 DRSKV

-1386 WVQYVVAE
+1386 WVQYVVAK

>member
-1 MKIAKKIIVSLLA
+1 MKIAKKIIVSVLA
-14 VAMTVTSCP
+14 AAMIVTGCP

-65 ATVSLKY
+65 AAVSLKY
-72 DEGLTLTDAAA
+72 DEGLTLTDATA

-102 KFVWDAQE
+102 KFVWDGQE

-135 ESYKVSVSCED
+135 ESYKISVSCD
-146 GDMVDANLNAV
+146 AGDMVDADLNAV

-164 EIGISAYTPGDL
+164 EIGISAFTLGDL
-176 NEDGK
+176 NEDNK

-241 HTHTMKAVEAKSA
+241 HTHTMKAVEAKEA

-262 SYYYC
+262 AYYYC

-306 TESTGLT
+306 SESTGLT

-325 VKQEVLPMLEN
+325 VKQEVVPILEN

-366 SETALTLKNISCEGY
+366 SETGLTLKNISCEGY

-387 DGEGSNAKQIKQ
+387 DGEGSNAKQVKQ

-494 GEPMIVEDEKEGQY
+494 GEPIIYENDKDGQY

-523 TIKDFGNTSGLTVSE
+523 TIKDFGNTSGLTISE

-545 VTEGTSKSIVNAVAN
+545 INESTSNSIVNSLAH
-560 STTRTTAWSLSK
+560 STTETTSWTLSK
-572 NWNNSLT
+572 DWNDSLT
-579 LMQSHTDESGKEVVD
+579 LVKTHTDESGKVVED
-594 ASSSVASASLV
+594 FSSKVSE
-605 TLNSVEA
+605 NSVVTVKGKEKTTNKND
-612 GGSTDHTVTDKT
+612 STVDKT
-624 GVTSKLGF
+624 GISASIGTSIGTEALGT
-632 KQGYEANGEV
+632 EA
-642 SKKIT
+642 KID
-647 ASLGINGKG
+647 ASL
-656 TANVTSKDND
+656 TANQDN
-666 KETSAGGDLGFNG
+666 T
-679 GITDETGFKIGLKV
+679 T
-693 YGEVN
+693 
-698 GENTVSQEKT
+698 EK
-708 DTTTDS
+708 
-714 RYWGAKDSV
+714 
-723 ERSKSASQSTSHSQ
+723 SKSKTWNNSSSKQKSNSSSESSTNS
-737 TLSSKVSD
+737 TALSSKVSD
-745 TYGYNKTHSEGGSE
+745 TYGYNKSHSEGGSE
-759 ALSTSDSSTSSES
+759 TTASSSSNTSS
-772 NQYSSALSYSTQ
+772 SSQEYATALTYSTQ
-784 KTETTSKTYSNADA
+784 KTETTSKTYSNAEA

-811 HVFAVVGYDIASGS
+811 HVFAVVGYDIASSS
-825 YYVYTYSVQD
+825 YYVYTYGVQD
-835 DNTYDFIDYSK
+835 DDTYDFIDYSK
-846 QTHNFDD
+846 QTHSFDD

-868 QYIDNALVR
+868 QYIDNALLR
-877 SNGLVYDSETGT
+877 SKGLVYDSETGT
-889 VVDYTGEGTNV
+889 VVDYTGEGTDV

-907 TDNGDGTTSVV
+907 TENGDGTTSVV

-1052 GNKTYKGLKIS
+1052 GNKAYKGLKIS
-1063 SDAKETTLNGFTF
+1063 SDAKETTLNGFVF
-1076 EDNKSAPIVCSSAK
+1076 EDNKSAPIVCSSEK

-1131 SKDVALTRLNANIVG
+1131 SKDVSLTRLNANIVG
-1146 KLALTGDYMI
+1146 KLVLTGDYMI
-1156 CGKVEGDSLLN
+1156 YGKVEGDSLLN

-1201 TIIGEKWTYDY
+1201 TIVGEKWTYDY

-1234 WGPYGGWSGWT
+1234 WGPYGGWSGWSDGN
-1245 TTPIASSD
+1245 ISGSD
-1253 SRQVNSEYIQPQYKT
+1253 SRKVETQSVPNGYATQYNYIRYLSADGRTSGPCSGVWGGKSCTNYQERGWGAQLACVGNQYSKQIGGYFNLYGSAPCWYGESTRQVVSSYKT
-1268 QYRYSRWA
+1268 QYRYA
-1276 SNSNNTGHLGPV
+1276 
-1288 KGTWGGVYCAY
+1288 
-1299 QFYTDWSDAAKQIS
+1299 
-1313 DWQTS
+1313 
-1318 GQVGGKFPLYDNNQW
+1318 
-1333 FNQET
+1333 
-1338 RNVETS
+1338 
-1344 AGYTRYQYRDRSKV
+1344 DRSKV

-1386 WVQYVVAE
+1386 WVQYVVAK

>member
-1 MKIAKKIIVSLLA
+1 MKIAKKIIVSVLA
-14 VAMTVTSCP
+14 AAMIVTGCP

-72 DEGLTLTDAAA
+72 DEGLTLTDATA

-102 KFVWDAQE
+102 KFVWDGQE

-135 ESYKVSVSCED
+135 ESYKISVSCD
-146 GDMVDANLNAV
+146 AGDMVDADLNAV

-164 EIGISAYTPGDL
+164 EIGISAFTPGDL
-176 NEDGK
+176 NEDNK

-241 HTHTMKAVEAKSA
+241 HTHTMKAVEAKEA

-262 SYYYC
+262 AYYHC

-306 TESTGLT
+306 TENTGLT

-325 VKQEVLPMLEN
+325 VKQEVVPKLEN

-366 SETALTLKNISCEGY
+366 SETGLTLKNISCEGY

-387 DGEGSNAKQIKQ
+387 DGEGSNAKQVKQ

-494 GEPMIVEDEKEGQY
+494 GEPIIYENDKDGQY

-523 TIKDFGNTSGLTVSE
+523 TIKDFGNTSGLTISE

-545 VTEGTSKSIVNAVAN
+545 INESTSNSIVNSLAH
-560 STTRTTAWSLSK
+560 STTETTSWTLSK
-572 NWNNSLT
+572 DWNDSLT
-579 LMQSHTDESGKEVVD
+579 LVKTHTDESGKVVED
-594 ASSSVASASLV
+594 SSSKVSE
-605 TLNSVEA
+605 NSVVTVKGKEKTTNKND
-612 GGSTDHTVTDKT
+612 STVDKT
-624 GVTSKLGF
+624 GISASIGTSIGTEALGT
-632 KQGYEANGEV
+632 EA
-642 SKKIT
+642 KID
-647 ASLGINGKG
+647 ASL
-656 TANVTSKDND
+656 TANQDN
-666 KETSAGGDLGFNG
+666 T
-679 GITDETGFKIGLKV
+679 T
-693 YGEVN
+693 
-698 GENTVSQEKT
+698 EK
-708 DTTTDS
+708 
-714 RYWGAKDSV
+714 
-723 ERSKSASQSTSHSQ
+723 SKSKTWNNSSSKQKSNSSSESSTNS
-737 TLSSKVSD
+737 TALSSKVSD
-745 TYGYNKTHSEGGSE
+745 TYGYNKSHSEGGSE
-759 ALSTSDSSTSSES
+759 TTASSSSNTSS
-772 NQYSSALSYSTQ
+772 SSQEYATALTYSTQ
-784 KTETTSKTYSNADA
+784 KTETTSKTYSNAEA
-798 PEGYYRMVCAGTI
+798 PEGYYRMVRAGTI
-811 HVFAVVGYDIASGS
+811 HVFAVVGYDIASSS
-825 YYVYTYSVQD
+825 YYVYTYGVQD
-835 DNTYDFIDYSK
+835 DDTYDFIDYSK
-846 QTHNFDD
+846 QTHSFDD

-868 QYIDNALVR
+868 QYIDNALLR
-877 SNGLVYDSETGT
+877 SKGLVYDSETGT

-1052 GNKTYKGLKIS
+1052 GNKAYKGLKIS
-1063 SDAKETTLNGFTF
+1063 SDAKETTLNGFVF
-1076 EDNKSAPIVCSSAK
+1076 EDNKSAPIVCSSEK

-1131 SKDVALTRLNANIVG
+1131 SKDVSLTRLNANIVG
-1146 KLALTGDYMI
+1146 KLVLTGDYMI
-1156 CGKVEGDSLLN
+1156 YGKVEGDSLLN

-1201 TIIGEKWTYDY
+1201 TIVGEKWTYDY

-1234 WGPYGGWSGWT
+1234 WGPYGGWSGWSDGN
-1245 TTPIASSD
+1245 ISGSD
-1253 SRQVNSEYIQPQYKT
+1253 SRKVETQSVPNGYATQYNYIRYLSADGRTSGPCSGVWGGKSCTNYQERGWGAQLACVGNQYSKQIGGYFNLYGSAPCWYGESTRQVVSSYKT
-1268 QYRYSRWA
+1268 QYRYA
-1276 SNSNNTGHLGPV
+1276 
-1288 KGTWGGVYCAY
+1288 
-1299 QFYTDWSDAAKQIS
+1299 
-1313 DWQTS
+1313 
-1318 GQVGGKFPLYDNNQW
+1318 
-1333 FNQET
+1333 
-1338 RNVETS
+1338 
-1344 AGYTRYQYRDRSKV
+1344 DRSKV

-1386 WVQYVVAE
+1386 WVQYVVAK

>member
-1 MKIAKKIIVSLLA
+1 MKIAKKIIVSVLA
-14 VAMTVTSCP
+14 AAMIVTGCP

-37 LSVQSQTAKP
+37 LSVQNQTAKP

-65 ATVSLKY
+65 AAVSLKY
-72 DEGLTLTDAAA
+72 DEGLTLTDATA

-91 LTKPGKIQSPC
+91 LTKPGKMQSPC
-102 KFVWDAQE
+102 KFVWDGQE

-135 ESYKVSVSCED
+135 ESYKISVSCD
-146 GDMVDANLNAV
+146 AGDMVDADLNAV

-164 EIGISAYTPGDL
+164 EIGISAFTPGDL
-176 NEDGK
+176 NEDNK

-241 HTHTMKAVEAKSA
+241 HTHTMKAVEAKEA

-262 SYYYC
+262 AYYYC

-306 TESTGLT
+306 TENTGLT

-325 VKQEVLPMLEN
+325 VKQEVVPKLEN

-366 SETALTLKNISCEGY
+366 SETGLTLKNISCEGY

-387 DGEGSNAKQIKQ
+387 DGEGSNAKQVKQ

-494 GEPMIVEDEKEGQY
+494 GEPIIYENDKDGQY

-523 TIKDFGNTSGLTVSE
+523 TIKDFGNTSGLTISE

-545 VTEGTSKSIVNAVAN
+545 INESTSNSIVNSLAH
-560 STTRTTAWSLSK
+560 STTETTSWTLSK
-572 NWNNSLT
+572 DWNDSLT
-579 LMQSHTDESGKEVVD
+579 LVKTHTDESGKVVED
-594 ASSSVASASLV
+594 SSSKVSE
-605 TLNSVEA
+605 NSVVTVKGKEKTTNKND
-612 GGSTDHTVTDKT
+612 STVDKT
-624 GVTSKLGF
+624 GISASIGTSIGTEALGT
-632 KQGYEANGEV
+632 EA
-642 SKKIT
+642 KID
-647 ASLGINGKG
+647 ASL
-656 TANVTSKDND
+656 TANQDN
-666 KETSAGGDLGFNG
+666 T
-679 GITDETGFKIGLKV
+679 T
-693 YGEVN
+693 
-698 GENTVSQEKT
+698 EK
-708 DTTTDS
+708 
-714 RYWGAKDSV
+714 
-723 ERSKSASQSTSHSQ
+723 SKSKTWNNSSSKQKSNSSSESSTNS
-737 TLSSKVSD
+737 TALSSKVSD
-745 TYGYNKTHSEGGSE
+745 TYGYNKSHSEGGSE
-759 ALSTSDSSTSSES
+759 STASSSSNTSS
-772 NQYSSALSYSTQ
+772 SSQEYATALTYSTQ
-784 KTETTSKTYSNADA
+784 KTETTSKTYSNAEA

-811 HVFAVVGYDIASGS
+811 HVFAVVGYDIASSS
-825 YYVYTYSVQD
+825 YYVYTYGVQD
-835 DNTYDFIDYSK
+835 DDTYDFIDYSK
-846 QTHNFDD
+846 QTHSFDD

-868 QYIDNALVR
+868 QYIDNALLR
-877 SNGLVYDSETGT
+877 SKGLVYDSETGT
-889 VVDYTGEGTNV
+889 VVDYTGEGTDV

-907 TDNGDGTTSVV
+907 TENGDGTTSVV

-1052 GNKTYKGLKIS
+1052 GNKAYKGLKIS
-1063 SDAKETTLNGFTF
+1063 SDAKETTLNGFVF
-1076 EDNKSAPIVCSSAK
+1076 EDNKSAPIVCSSEK

-1131 SKDVALTRLNANIVG
+1131 SKDVSLTRLNANIVG
-1146 KLALTGDYMI
+1146 KLVLTGDYMI
-1156 CGKVEGDSLLN
+1156 YGKVEGDSLLN

-1201 TIIGEKWTYDY
+1201 TIVGEKWTYDY

-1234 WGPYGGWSGWT
+1234 WGPYGGWSGWSDGN
-1245 TTPIASSD
+1245 ISGSD
-1253 SRQVNSEYIQPQYKT
+1253 SRKVETQSVPNGYATQYNYIRYLSADGRTSGPCSGVWGGKSCTNYQERGWGAQLACVGNQYSKQIGGYFNLYGSAPCWYGESIRQVVSSYKT
-1268 QYRYSRWA
+1268 QYRYA
-1276 SNSNNTGHLGPV
+1276 
-1288 KGTWGGVYCAY
+1288 
-1299 QFYTDWSDAAKQIS
+1299 
-1313 DWQTS
+1313 
-1318 GQVGGKFPLYDNNQW
+1318 
-1333 FNQET
+1333 
-1338 RNVETS
+1338 
-1344 AGYTRYQYRDRSKV
+1344 DRSKV

-1386 WVQYVVAE
+1386 WVQYVVAK

>member
-1 MKIAKKIIVSLLA
+1 MKIAKKIIVSVLA
-14 VAMTVTSCP
+14 AAMIVTGCP

-65 ATVSLKY
+65 AAVSLKY
-72 DEGLTLTDAAA
+72 DEGLTLTDATA

-102 KFVWDAQE
+102 KFVWDGQE

-135 ESYKVSVSCED
+135 ESYKISVSCD
-146 GDMVDANLNAV
+146 AGDMVDADLNAV

-164 EIGISAYTPGDL
+164 EIGISAFTPGDL
-176 NEDGK
+176 NEDNK

-241 HTHTMKAVEAKSA
+241 HTHTMKAVEAKEA

-262 SYYYC
+262 AYYYC

-306 TESTGLT
+306 SESTGLT

-325 VKQEVLPMLEN
+325 VKQEVVPPLEN

-366 SETALTLKNISCEGY
+366 SETGLTLKNISCEGY

-399 IAAGEKG
+399 IAAGETG
-406 NVDLYAHWTAREYT
+406 NIDLYAHWTAREYT

-494 GEPMIVEDEKEGQY
+494 GEPIIYENDKDGQY

-523 TIKDFGNTSGLTVSE
+523 TIKDFGNTSGLTISE

-545 VTEGTSKSIVNAVAN
+545 INESTSNSIVNSLAH
-560 STTRTTAWSLSK
+560 STTETTSWTLSK
-572 NWNNSLT
+572 DWNDSLT
-579 LMQSHTDESGKEVVD
+579 LVKTHTDESGKVVED
-594 ASSSVASASLV
+594 SSSKVSE
-605 TLNSVEA
+605 NSVVTVKGKEKTTNKND
-612 GGSTDHTVTDKT
+612 STVDKT
-624 GVTSKLGF
+624 GISASIGTSIGTEALGT
-632 KQGYEANGEV
+632 EA
-642 SKKIT
+642 KID
-647 ASLGINGKG
+647 ASL
-656 TANVTSKDND
+656 TANQDN
-666 KETSAGGDLGFNG
+666 T
-679 GITDETGFKIGLKV
+679 T
-693 YGEVN
+693 
-698 GENTVSQEKT
+698 EK
-708 DTTTDS
+708 
-714 RYWGAKDSV
+714 
-723 ERSKSASQSTSHSQ
+723 SKSKTWNNSSSKQKSNSSSESSTNS
-737 TLSSKVSD
+737 TALSSKVSD
-745 TYGYNKTHSEGGSE
+745 TYGYNKSHSEGGSE
-759 ALSTSDSSTSSES
+759 TTASSSSNTSS
-772 NQYSSALSYSTQ
+772 SSQEYATALTYSTQ
-784 KTETTSKTYSNADA
+784 KTETTSKTYSNAEA

-811 HVFAVVGYDIASGS
+811 HVFAVVGYDIASSS
-825 YYVYTYSVQD
+825 YYVYTYGVQD
-835 DNTYDFIDYSK
+835 DDTYDFIDYSK
-846 QTHNFDD
+846 QTHSFDD

-868 QYIDNALVR
+868 QYIDNALLR
-877 SNGLVYDSETGT
+877 SKGLVYDSETGT
-889 VVDYTGEGTNV
+889 VVDYTGEGTDV

-907 TDNGDGTTSVV
+907 TENGDGTTSVV

-1052 GNKTYKGLKIS
+1052 GNKAYKGLKIS
-1063 SDAKETTLNGFTF
+1063 SDAKETTLNGFVF
-1076 EDNKSAPIVCSSAK
+1076 EDNKSAPIVCSSEK

-1131 SKDVALTRLNANIVG
+1131 SKDVSLTRLNANIVG
-1146 KLALTGDYMI
+1146 KLVLTGDYMI
-1156 CGKVEGDSLLN
+1156 YGKVEGDSLLN

-1201 TIIGEKWTYDY
+1201 TIVGEKWTYDY

-1234 WGPYGGWSGWT
+1234 WGPYGGWSGWSDGN
-1245 TTPIASSD
+1245 ISGSD
-1253 SRQVNSEYIQPQYKT
+1253 SRKVETQSVPNGYATQYNYIRYLSADGRTSGPCSGVWGGKSCTNYQERGWGAQLACVGNQYSKQIGGYFNLYGSAPCWYGESTRQVVSSYKT
-1268 QYRYSRWA
+1268 QYRYA
-1276 SNSNNTGHLGPV
+1276 
-1288 KGTWGGVYCAY
+1288 
-1299 QFYTDWSDAAKQIS
+1299 
-1313 DWQTS
+1313 
-1318 GQVGGKFPLYDNNQW
+1318 
-1333 FNQET
+1333 
-1338 RNVETS
+1338 
-1344 AGYTRYQYRDRSKV
+1344 DRSKV

-1386 WVQYVVAE
+1386 WVQYVVAK

>member
-1 MKIAKKIIVSLLA
+1 MKIAKKIIVSVLA
-14 VAMTVTSCP
+14 AAMIVTGCP

-65 ATVSLKY
+65 AAVSLKY
-72 DEGLTLTDAAA
+72 DEGLTLTDATA

-102 KFVWDAQE
+102 KFVWDGQE

-135 ESYKVSVSCED
+135 ESYKISVSCD
-146 GDMVDANLNAV
+146 AGDMVDADLNAV

-164 EIGISAYTPGDL
+164 EIGISAFTPGDL
-176 NEDGK
+176 NEDNK

-241 HTHTMKAVEAKSA
+241 HTHTMKAVEAKEA

-262 SYYYC
+262 AYYYC

-306 TESTGLT
+306 SESTGLT

-325 VKQEVLPMLEN
+325 VKQEVVPKLEN

-366 SETALTLKNISCEGY
+366 SETGLTLKNISCEGY

-387 DGEGSNAKQIKQ
+387 DGEGSNAKQVKQ

-494 GEPMIVEDEKEGQY
+494 GEPIIYENDKDGQY

-523 TIKDFGNTSGLTVSE
+523 TIKDFGNTSGLTISE
-538 TITSSGT
+538 TIISSGT
-545 VTEGTSKSIVNAVAN
+545 INESTSNSIVNSLAH
-560 STTRTTAWSLSK
+560 STTETTSWTLSK
-572 NWNNSLT
+572 DWNDSLT
-579 LMQSHTDESGKEVVD
+579 LVKTHTDESGKVVED
-594 ASSSVASASLV
+594 SSSKVSE
-605 TLNSVEA
+605 NSVVTVKGKEKTTNKND
-612 GGSTDHTVTDKT
+612 STVDKT
-624 GVTSKLGF
+624 GISASIGTSIGTEALGT
-632 KQGYEANGEV
+632 EA
-642 SKKIT
+642 KID
-647 ASLGINGKG
+647 ASL
-656 TANVTSKDND
+656 TANQDN
-666 KETSAGGDLGFNG
+666 T
-679 GITDETGFKIGLKV
+679 T
-693 YGEVN
+693 
-698 GENTVSQEKT
+698 EK
-708 DTTTDS
+708 
-714 RYWGAKDSV
+714 
-723 ERSKSASQSTSHSQ
+723 SKSKTWNNSSSKQKSNSSSESSTNS
-737 TLSSKVSD
+737 TALSSKVSD
-745 TYGYNKTHSEGGSE
+745 TYGYNKSHSEGGSE
-759 ALSTSDSSTSSES
+759 TTASSSSNTSS
-772 NQYSSALSYSTQ
+772 SSQEYATALTYSTQ
-784 KTETTSKTYSNADA
+784 KTETTSKTYSNAEA

-811 HVFAVVGYDIASGS
+811 HVFAVVGYDIASSS
-825 YYVYTYSVQD
+825 YYVYTYGVQD
-835 DNTYDFIDYSK
+835 DDTYDFIDYSK
-846 QTHNFDD
+846 QTHSFDD

-868 QYIDNALVR
+868 QYIDNALLR
-877 SNGLVYDSETGT
+877 SKGLVYDSETGT
-889 VVDYTGEGTNV
+889 VVDYTGEGTDV

-907 TDNGDGTTSVV
+907 TENGDGTTSVV

-1052 GNKTYKGLKIS
+1052 GNKAYKGLKIS
-1063 SDAKETTLNGFTF
+1063 SDAKETTLNGFVF
-1076 EDNKSAPIVCSSAK
+1076 EDNKSAPIVCSSEK

-1131 SKDVALTRLNANIVG
+1131 SKDVSLTRLNANIVG
-1146 KLALTGDYMI
+1146 KLVLTGDYMI
-1156 CGKVEGDSLLN
+1156 YGKVEGDSLLN

-1201 TIIGEKWTYDY
+1201 TIVGEKWTYDY

-1234 WGPYGGWSGWT
+1234 WGPYGGWSGWSDGN
-1245 TTPIASSD
+1245 ISGSD
-1253 SRQVNSEYIQPQYKT
+1253 SRKVETQSVPNGYATQYNYIRYLSADGRTSGPCSGVWGGKSCTNYQERGWGAQLACVGNQYSKQIGGYFNLYGSAPCWYGESTRQVVSSYKT
-1268 QYRYSRWA
+1268 QYRYA
-1276 SNSNNTGHLGPV
+1276 
-1288 KGTWGGVYCAY
+1288 
-1299 QFYTDWSDAAKQIS
+1299 
-1313 DWQTS
+1313 
-1318 GQVGGKFPLYDNNQW
+1318 
-1333 FNQET
+1333 
-1338 RNVETS
+1338 
-1344 AGYTRYQYRDRSKV
+1344 DRSKV

-1386 WVQYVVAE
+1386 WVQYVVAK

>member
-1 MKIAKKIIVSLLA
+1 MKIAKKIIVSVLA
-14 VAMTVTSCP
+14 AAMIVTGCP

-65 ATVSLKY
+65 AAVSLKY
-72 DEGLTLTDAAA
+72 DEGLTLTDATA

-102 KFVWDAQE
+102 KFVWDGQE

-135 ESYKVSVSCED
+135 ESYKISVSCD
-146 GDMVDANLNAV
+146 AGDMVDADLNAV

-164 EIGISAYTPGDL
+164 EIGISAFTPGDL
-176 NEDGK
+176 NEDNK

-191 RQIAGGYEQTINEKA
+191 RQIAGGYEQPINEKA

-241 HTHTMKAVEAKSA
+241 HTHTMKAVEAKEA

-262 SYYYC
+262 AYYYC

-306 TESTGLT
+306 SESTGLT

-325 VKQEVLPMLEN
+325 VKQEVVPPLEN

-366 SETALTLKNISCEGY
+366 SETGLTLKNISCEGY

-399 IAAGEKG
+399 IAAGETG
-406 NVDLYAHWTAREYT
+406 NIDLYAHWTAREYT

-494 GEPMIVEDEKEGQY
+494 GEPIIYENDKDGQY

-523 TIKDFGNTSGLTVSE
+523 TIKDFGNTSGLTISE

-545 VTEGTSKSIVNAVAN
+545 INESTSNSIVNSLAH
-560 STTRTTAWSLSK
+560 STTETTSWTLSK
-572 NWNNSLT
+572 DWNDSLT
-579 LMQSHTDESGKEVVD
+579 LVKTHTDESGKVVED
-594 ASSSVASASLV
+594 SSSKVSE
-605 TLNSVEA
+605 NSVVTVKGKEKTTNKND
-612 GGSTDHTVTDKT
+612 STVDKT
-624 GVTSKLGF
+624 GISASIGTSIGTEALGT
-632 KQGYEANGEV
+632 EA
-642 SKKIT
+642 KID
-647 ASLGINGKG
+647 ASL
-656 TANVTSKDND
+656 TANQDN
-666 KETSAGGDLGFNG
+666 T
-679 GITDETGFKIGLKV
+679 T
-693 YGEVN
+693 
-698 GENTVSQEKT
+698 EK
-708 DTTTDS
+708 
-714 RYWGAKDSV
+714 
-723 ERSKSASQSTSHSQ
+723 SKSKTWNNSSSKQKSNSSSESSTNS
-737 TLSSKVSD
+737 TALSSKVSD
-745 TYGYNKTHSEGGSE
+745 TYGYNKSHSEGGSE
-759 ALSTSDSSTSSES
+759 TTASSSSNTSS
-772 NQYSSALSYSTQ
+772 SSQEYATALTYSTQ
-784 KTETTSKTYSNADA
+784 KTETTSKTYSNAEA

-811 HVFAVVGYDIASGS
+811 HVFAVVGYDIASSS
-825 YYVYTYSVQD
+825 YYVYTYGVQD
-835 DNTYDFIDYSK
+835 DDTYDFIDYSK
-846 QTHNFDD
+846 QTHSFDD

-868 QYIDNALVR
+868 QYIDNALLR
-877 SNGLVYDSETGT
+877 SKGLVYDSETGT
-889 VVDYTGEGTNV
+889 VVDYTGEGTDV

-907 TDNGDGTTSVV
+907 TENGDGTTSVV

-1052 GNKTYKGLKIS
+1052 GNKAYKGLKIS
-1063 SDAKETTLNGFTF
+1063 SDAKETTLNGFVF
-1076 EDNKSAPIVCSSAK
+1076 EDNKSAPIVCSSEK

-1131 SKDVALTRLNANIVG
+1131 SKDVSLTRLNANIVG
-1146 KLALTGDYMI
+1146 KLVLTGDYMI
-1156 CGKVEGDSLLN
+1156 YGKVEGDSLLN

-1201 TIIGEKWTYDY
+1201 TIVGEKWTYDY

-1234 WGPYGGWSGWT
+1234 WGPYGGWSGWSDGN
-1245 TTPIASSD
+1245 ISGSD
-1253 SRQVNSEYIQPQYKT
+1253 SRKVETRSVPNGYATQYNYIRYLSADGRTSGPCSGVWGGKSCTNYQERGWGAQLACVGNQYSKQIGGYFNLYGSAPCWYGESTRQVVSSYKT
-1268 QYRYSRWA
+1268 QYRYA
-1276 SNSNNTGHLGPV
+1276 
-1288 KGTWGGVYCAY
+1288 
-1299 QFYTDWSDAAKQIS
+1299 
-1313 DWQTS
+1313 
-1318 GQVGGKFPLYDNNQW
+1318 
-1333 FNQET
+1333 
-1338 RNVETS
+1338 
-1344 AGYTRYQYRDRSKV
+1344 DRSKV

-1386 WVQYVVAE
+1386 WVQYVVAK

>member
-1 MKIAKKIIVSLLA
+1 MKIAKKIIVSVLA
-14 VAMTVTSCP
+14 AAAMIVTGCP

-65 ATVSLKY
+65 AAVSLKY
-72 DEGLTLTDAAA
+72 DEGLTLTDATA

-102 KFVWDAQE
+102 KFVWDGQE

-135 ESYKVSVSCED
+135 ESYKISVSCD
-146 GDMVDANLNAV
+146 AGDMVDADLNAV

-164 EIGISAYTPGDL
+164 EIGISAFTPGDL
-176 NEDGK
+176 NEDNK

-241 HTHTMKAVEAKSA
+241 HTHTMKAVEAKEA

-262 SYYYC
+262 AYYYC

-306 TESTGLT
+306 SESTGLT

-325 VKQEVLPMLEN
+325 VKQEVVPILEN

-366 SETALTLKNISCEGY
+366 SETGLTLKNISCEGY

-387 DGEGSNAKQIKQ
+387 DGEGSNAKQVKQ

-494 GEPMIVEDEKEGQY
+494 GEPIIYENDKDGQY

-523 TIKDFGNTSGLTVSE
+523 TIKDFGNTSGLTISE

-545 VTEGTSKSIVNAVAN
+545 INESTSNSIVNSLAH
-560 STTRTTAWSLSK
+560 STTETTSWTLSK
-572 NWNNSLT
+572 DWNDSLT
-579 LMQSHTDESGKEVVD
+579 LVKTHTDESGKVVED
-594 ASSSVASASLV
+594 SSSKVSE
-605 TLNSVEA
+605 NSVVTVKGKEKTTNKND
-612 GGSTDHTVTDKT
+612 STVDKT
-624 GVTSKLGF
+624 GISASIGTSIGTEALGT
-632 KQGYEANGEV
+632 EA
-642 SKKIT
+642 KID
-647 ASLGINGKG
+647 ASL
-656 TANVTSKDND
+656 TANQDN
-666 KETSAGGDLGFNG
+666 T
-679 GITDETGFKIGLKV
+679 T
-693 YGEVN
+693 
-698 GENTVSQEKT
+698 EK
-708 DTTTDS
+708 
-714 RYWGAKDSV
+714 
-723 ERSKSASQSTSHSQ
+723 SKSKTWNNSSSKQKSNSSSESSTNS
-737 TLSSKVSD
+737 TALSSKVSD
-745 TYGYNKTHSEGGSE
+745 TYGYNKSHSEGGSE
-759 ALSTSDSSTSSES
+759 TTASSSSNTSS
-772 NQYSSALSYSTQ
+772 SSQEYATALTYSTQ
-784 KTETTSKTYSNADA
+784 KTETTSKTYSNAEA

-811 HVFAVVGYDIASGS
+811 HVFAVVGYDIASSS
-825 YYVYTYSVQD
+825 YYVYTYGVQD
-835 DNTYDFIDYSK
+835 DDTYDFIDYSK
-846 QTHNFDD
+846 QTHSFDD

-868 QYIDNALVR
+868 QYIDNALLR
-877 SNGLVYDSETGT
+877 SKGLVYDSETGT
-889 VVDYTGEGTNV
+889 VVDYTGEGTDV

-907 TDNGDGTTSVV
+907 TENGDGTTSVV

-1052 GNKTYKGLKIS
+1052 GNKAYKGLKIS
-1063 SDAKETTLNGFTF
+1063 SDAKETTLNGFVF
-1076 EDNKSAPIVCSSAK
+1076 EDNKSAPIVCSSEK

-1131 SKDVALTRLNANIVG
+1131 SKDVSLTRLNANIVG
-1146 KLALTGDYMI
+1146 KLVLTGDYMI
-1156 CGKVEGDSLLN
+1156 YGKVEGDSLLN

-1201 TIIGEKWTYDY
+1201 TIVGEKWTYDY

-1234 WGPYGGWSGWT
+1234 WGLYGGWSGWSDGN
-1245 TTPIASSD
+1245 ISGSD
-1253 SRQVNSEYIQPQYKT
+1253 SRKVETQSVPNGYATQYNYIRYLSADGRTSGPCSGVWGGKSCTNYQERGWGAQLACVGNQYSKQIGGYFNLYGSAPCWYGESTRQVVSSYKT
-1268 QYRYSRWA
+1268 QYRYA
-1276 SNSNNTGHLGPV
+1276 
-1288 KGTWGGVYCAY
+1288 
-1299 QFYTDWSDAAKQIS
+1299 
-1313 DWQTS
+1313 
-1318 GQVGGKFPLYDNNQW
+1318 
-1333 FNQET
+1333 
-1338 RNVETS
+1338 
-1344 AGYTRYQYRDRSKV
+1344 DRSKV

-1386 WVQYVVAE
+1386 WVQYVVAK

>member
-1 MKIAKKIIVSLLA
+1 MKIAKKIIVSVLA
-14 VAMTVTSCP
+14 AAMIVTGCP

-65 ATVSLKY
+65 AAVSLKY
-72 DEGLTLTDAAA
+72 DEGLTLTDATA

-102 KFVWDAQE
+102 KFVWDGQE

-135 ESYKVSVSCED
+135 ESYKISVSCD
-146 GDMVDANLNAV
+146 AGDMVDADLNAV

-164 EIGISAYTPGDL
+164 EIGISAFTPGDL
-176 NEDGK
+176 NEDNK

-206 CDVNEDGRINS
+206 CDVNEDRRINS

-241 HTHTMKAVEAKSA
+241 HTHTMKAVEAKKA

-262 SYYYC
+262 AYYYC

-325 VKQEVLPMLEN
+325 VKQEVVPPLEN

-366 SETALTLKNISCEGY
+366 SETGLTLKNISCEGY

-399 IAAGEKG
+399 IAAGETG
-406 NVDLYAHWTAREYT
+406 NIDLYAHWTAREYT

-494 GEPMIVEDEKEGQY
+494 GEPIIYENDKDGQY

-523 TIKDFGNTSGLTVSE
+523 TIKDFGNTSGLTISE

-545 VTEGTSKSIVNAVAN
+545 INESTSNSIVNSLAH
-560 STTRTTAWSLSK
+560 STTETTSWTLSK
-572 NWNNSLT
+572 DWNDSLT
-579 LMQSHTDESGKEVVD
+579 LVKTHTDESGKVVED
-594 ASSSVASASLV
+594 SSSKVSE
-605 TLNSVEA
+605 NSVVTVKGKEKTTNKND
-612 GGSTDHTVTDKT
+612 STVDKT
-624 GVTSKLGF
+624 GISASIGTSIGTEALGT
-632 KQGYEANGEV
+632 EA
-642 SKKIT
+642 KID
-647 ASLGINGKG
+647 ASL
-656 TANVTSKDND
+656 TANQDN
-666 KETSAGGDLGFNG
+666 T
-679 GITDETGFKIGLKV
+679 T
-693 YGEVN
+693 
-698 GENTVSQEKT
+698 EK
-708 DTTTDS
+708 
-714 RYWGAKDSV
+714 
-723 ERSKSASQSTSHSQ
+723 SKSKTWNNSSSKQKSNSSSESSTNS
-737 TLSSKVSD
+737 TALSSKVSD
-745 TYGYNKTHSEGGSE
+745 TYGYNKSHSEGGSE
-759 ALSTSDSSTSSES
+759 TTASSSSNTSS
-772 NQYSSALSYSTQ
+772 SSQEYATALTYSTQ
-784 KTETTSKTYSNADA
+784 KTETTSKTYSNAEA

-811 HVFAVVGYDIASGS
+811 HVFAVVGYDIASSS
-825 YYVYTYSVQD
+825 YYVYTYGVQD
-835 DNTYDFIDYSK
+835 DDTYDFIDYSK
-846 QTHNFDD
+846 QTHSFDD

-868 QYIDNALVR
+868 QYIDNALLR
-877 SNGLVYDSETGT
+877 SKGLVYDSETGT
-889 VVDYTGEGTNV
+889 VVDYTGEGTDV

-907 TDNGDGTTSVV
+907 TENGDGTTSVV

-1052 GNKTYKGLKIS
+1052 GNKAYKGLKIS
-1063 SDAKETTLNGFTF
+1063 SDAKETTLNGFVF
-1076 EDNKSAPIVCSSAK
+1076 EDNKSAPIVCSSEK

-1131 SKDVALTRLNANIVG
+1131 SKDVSLTRLNANIVG
-1146 KLALTGDYMI
+1146 KLVLTGDYMI
-1156 CGKVEGDSLLN
+1156 YGKVEGDSLLN

-1201 TIIGEKWTYDY
+1201 TIVGEKWTYDY

-1221 SVAGYTLYDSSWV
+1221 SVAGYILYDSSWV
-1234 WGPYGGWSGWT
+1234 WGPYGGWSGWSDGN
-1245 TTPIASSD
+1245 ISGSD
-1253 SRQVNSEYIQPQYKT
+1253 SRKVETRSVPNGYATQYNYIRYLSADGRTSGPCSGVWGGKSCTNYQERGWGAQLACVGNQYSKQIGGYFNLYGSAPCWYGESTRQVVSSYKT
-1268 QYRYSRWA
+1268 QYRYA
-1276 SNSNNTGHLGPV
+1276 
-1288 KGTWGGVYCAY
+1288 
-1299 QFYTDWSDAAKQIS
+1299 
-1313 DWQTS
+1313 
-1318 GQVGGKFPLYDNNQW
+1318 
-1333 FNQET
+1333 
-1338 RNVETS
+1338 
-1344 AGYTRYQYRDRSKV
+1344 DRSKV

-1386 WVQYVVAE
+1386 WVQYVVAK

>member
-1 MKIAKKIIVSLLA
+1 MKIAKKIIVSVLA
-14 VAMTVTSCP
+14 AAMIVTGCP

-37 LSVQSQTAKP
+37 LSVQNQTAKP

-65 ATVSLKY
+65 AAVSLKY
-72 DEGLTLTDAAA
+72 DEGLTLTDATA

-91 LTKPGKIQSPC
+91 LTKPGKMQSPC
-102 KFVWDAQE
+102 KFVWDGQE

-135 ESYKVSVSCED
+135 ESYKISVSCD
-146 GDMVDANLNAV
+146 AGDMVDADLNAV

-164 EIGISAYTPGDL
+164 EIGISAFTPGDL
-176 NEDGK
+176 NEDNK

-241 HTHTMKAVEAKSA
+241 HTHTMKAVEAKEA

-262 SYYYC
+262 AYYYC

-306 TESTGLT
+306 TENTGLT

-325 VKQEVLPMLEN
+325 VKQEVVPKLEN

-366 SETALTLKNISCEGY
+366 SETGLTLKNISCEGY

-387 DGEGSNAKQIKQ
+387 DGEGSNAKQVKQ

-494 GEPMIVEDEKEGQY
+494 GEPIIYENDKDGQY

-523 TIKDFGNTSGLTVSE
+523 TIKDFGNTSGLTISE

-545 VTEGTSKSIVNAVAN
+545 INESTSNSIVNSLAH
-560 STTRTTAWSLSK
+560 STTETTSWTLSK
-572 NWNNSLT
+572 DWNDSLT
-579 LMQSHTDESGKEVVD
+579 LVKTHTDESGKVVED
-594 ASSSVASASLV
+594 SSSKVSE
-605 TLNSVEA
+605 NSVVTVKGKEKTTNKND
-612 GGSTDHTVTDKT
+612 STVDKT
-624 GVTSKLGF
+624 GISASIGTSIGTEALGT
-632 KQGYEANGEV
+632 EA
-642 SKKIT
+642 KID
-647 ASLGINGKG
+647 ASL
-656 TANVTSKDND
+656 TANQDN
-666 KETSAGGDLGFNG
+666 T
-679 GITDETGFKIGLKV
+679 T
-693 YGEVN
+693 
-698 GENTVSQEKT
+698 EK
-708 DTTTDS
+708 
-714 RYWGAKDSV
+714 
-723 ERSKSASQSTSHSQ
+723 SKSKTWNNSSSKQKSNSSSESSTNS
-737 TLSSKVSD
+737 TALSSKVSD
-745 TYGYNKTHSEGGSE
+745 TYGYNKSHSEGGSE
-759 ALSTSDSSTSSES
+759 TTASSSSNTSS
-772 NQYSSALSYSTQ
+772 SSQEYATALTYSTQ
-784 KTETTSKTYSNADA
+784 KTETTSKTYSNAEA

-811 HVFAVVGYDIASGS
+811 HVFAVVGYDIASSS
-825 YYVYTYSVQD
+825 YYVYTYGVQD
-835 DNTYDFIDYSK
+835 DDTYDFIDYSK
-846 QTHNFDD
+846 QTHSFDD

-868 QYIDNALVR
+868 QYIDNALLR
-877 SNGLVYDSETGT
+877 SKGLVYDSETGT
-889 VVDYTGEGTNV
+889 VVDYTGEGTDV

-907 TDNGDGTTSVV
+907 TENGDGTTSVV

-1052 GNKTYKGLKIS
+1052 GNKAYKGLKIS
-1063 SDAKETTLNGFTF
+1063 SDAKETTLNGFVF
-1076 EDNKSAPIVCSSAK
+1076 EDNKSAPIVCSSEK

-1131 SKDVALTRLNANIVG
+1131 SKDVSLTRLNANIVG
-1146 KLALTGDYMI
+1146 KLVLTGDYMI
-1156 CGKVEGDSLLN
+1156 YGKVEGDSLLN

-1201 TIIGEKWTYDY
+1201 TIVGEKWTYDY

-1234 WGPYGGWSGWT
+1234 WGPYGGWSGWSDGN
-1245 TTPIASSD
+1245 ISGSD
-1253 SRQVNSEYIQPQYKT
+1253 SRKVETQSVPNGYATQYNYIRYLSADGRTSGPCSGVWGGKSCTNYQERGWGAQLACVGNQYSKQIGGYFNLYGSAPCWYGESTRQVVSSYKT
-1268 QYRYSRWA
+1268 QYRYA
-1276 SNSNNTGHLGPV
+1276 
-1288 KGTWGGVYCAY
+1288 
-1299 QFYTDWSDAAKQIS
+1299 
-1313 DWQTS
+1313 
-1318 GQVGGKFPLYDNNQW
+1318 
-1333 FNQET
+1333 
-1338 RNVETS
+1338 
-1344 AGYTRYQYRDRSKV
+1344 DRSKV

-1386 WVQYVVAE
+1386 WVQYVVAK

>member
-1 MKIAKKIIVSLLA
+1 MKIAKKIIVSVLA
-14 VAMTVTSCP
+14 AAMIVTGCP

-72 DEGLTLTDAAA
+72 DEGLTLTDATA

-102 KFVWDAQE
+102 KFVWDGQE

-135 ESYKVSVSCED
+135 ESYKISVSCD
-146 GDMVDANLNAV
+146 AGDMVDADLNAV

-164 EIGISAYTPGDL
+164 EIGISAFTPGDL
-176 NEDGK
+176 NEDNK

-241 HTHTMKAVEAKSA
+241 HTHTMKAVEAKEA

-262 SYYYC
+262 AYYHC

-306 TESTGLT
+306 TENTGLT

-325 VKQEVLPMLEN
+325 VKQEVVPKLEN

-366 SETALTLKNISCEGY
+366 SETGLTLKNISCEGY

-387 DGEGSNAKQIKQ
+387 DGEGSNAKQVKQ

-494 GEPMIVEDEKEGQY
+494 GEPIIYENDKDGQY

-523 TIKDFGNTSGLTVSE
+523 TIKDFGNTSGLTISE

-545 VTEGTSKSIVNAVAN
+545 INESTSNSIVNSLAH
-560 STTRTTAWSLSK
+560 STTETTSWTLSK
-572 NWNNSLT
+572 DWNDSLT
-579 LMQSHTDESGKEVVD
+579 LVKTHTDESGKVVED
-594 ASSSVASASLV
+594 SSSKVSE
-605 TLNSVEA
+605 NSVVTVKGKEKTTNKND
-612 GGSTDHTVTDKT
+612 STVDKT
-624 GVTSKLGF
+624 GISASIGTSIGTEALGT
-632 KQGYEANGEV
+632 EA
-642 SKKIT
+642 KID
-647 ASLGINGKG
+647 ASL
-656 TANVTSKDND
+656 TANQDN
-666 KETSAGGDLGFNG
+666 T
-679 GITDETGFKIGLKV
+679 T
-693 YGEVN
+693 
-698 GENTVSQEKT
+698 EK
-708 DTTTDS
+708 
-714 RYWGAKDSV
+714 
-723 ERSKSASQSTSHSQ
+723 SKSKTWNNSSSKQKSNSSSESSTNS
-737 TLSSKVSD
+737 TALSSKVSD
-745 TYGYNKTHSEGGSE
+745 TYGYNKSHSEGGSE
-759 ALSTSDSSTSSES
+759 TTASSSSNTSS
-772 NQYSSALSYSTQ
+772 SSQEYATALTYSTQ
-784 KTETTSKTYSNADA
+784 KTETTSKTYSNAEA

-811 HVFAVVGYDIASGS
+811 HVFAVVGYDIASSS
-825 YYVYTYSVQD
+825 YYVYTYGVQD
-835 DNTYDFIDYSK
+835 DDTYDFIDYSK
-846 QTHNFDD
+846 QTHSFDD

-868 QYIDNALVR
+868 QYIDNALLR
-877 SNGLVYDSETGT
+877 SKGLVYDSETGT

-996 TGAGKVTVNA
+996 TGAGKVIVNA

-1052 GNKTYKGLKIS
+1052 GNKAYKGLKIS
-1063 SDAKETTLNGFTF
+1063 SDAKETTLNGFVF
-1076 EDNKSAPIVCSSAK
+1076 EDNKSAPIVCSSEK

-1131 SKDVALTRLNANIVG
+1131 SKDVSLTRLNANIVG
-1146 KLALTGDYMI
+1146 KLVLTGDYMI
-1156 CGKVEGDSLLN
+1156 YGKVEGDSLLN

-1201 TIIGEKWTYDY
+1201 TIVGEKWTYDY

-1234 WGPYGGWSGWT
+1234 WGPYGGWSGWSDGN
-1245 TTPIASSD
+1245 ISGSD
-1253 SRQVNSEYIQPQYKT
+1253 SRKVETQSVPNGYATQYNYIRYLSADGRTSGPCSGVWGGKSCTNYQERGWGAQLACVGNQYSKQIGGYFNLYGSAPCWYGESTRQVVSSYKT
-1268 QYRYSRWA
+1268 QYRYA
-1276 SNSNNTGHLGPV
+1276 
-1288 KGTWGGVYCAY
+1288 
-1299 QFYTDWSDAAKQIS
+1299 
-1313 DWQTS
+1313 
-1318 GQVGGKFPLYDNNQW
+1318 
-1333 FNQET
+1333 
-1338 RNVETS
+1338 
-1344 AGYTRYQYRDRSKV
+1344 DRSKV

-1386 WVQYVVAE
+1386 WVQYVVAK

>member
-1 MKIAKKIIVSLLA
+1 MKIAKKIIVSVLA
-14 VAMTVTSCP
+14 AAMIVTGCP

-65 ATVSLKY
+65 AAVSLKY
-72 DEGLTLTDAAA
+72 DEGLTLTDATA

-102 KFVWDAQE
+102 KFVWDGQE

-135 ESYKVSVSCED
+135 ESYKISVSCD
-146 GDMVDANLNAV
+146 AGDMVDADLNAV

-164 EIGISAYTPGDL
+164 EIGISAFTPGDL
-176 NEDGK
+176 NEDNK

-241 HTHTMKAVEAKSA
+241 HTHTMKAVEAKEA

-262 SYYYC
+262 AYYYC

-306 TESTGLT
+306 SESTGLT

-325 VKQEVLPMLEN
+325 VKQEVVPILEN

-366 SETALTLKNISCEGY
+366 SETGLTLKNISCEGY

-387 DGEGSNAKQIKQ
+387 DGEGSNAKQVKQ
-399 IAAGEKG
+399 IATGETG
-406 NVDLYAHWTAREYT
+406 NIDLYAHWTAREYT

-494 GEPMIVEDEKEGQY
+494 GEPIIYENDKDGQY

-523 TIKDFGNTSGLTVSE
+523 TIKDFGNTSGLTISE

-545 VTEGTSKSIVNAVAN
+545 INESTSNSIVNSLAH
-560 STTRTTAWSLSK
+560 STTETTSWTLSK
-572 NWNNSLT
+572 DWNDSLT
-579 LMQSHTDESGKEVVD
+579 LVKTHTDESGKVVED
-594 ASSSVASASLV
+594 SSSKVSE
-605 TLNSVEA
+605 NSVVTVKGKEKTTNKND
-612 GGSTDHTVTDKT
+612 STVDKT
-624 GVTSKLGF
+624 GISASIGTSIGTEALGT
-632 KQGYEANGEV
+632 EA
-642 SKKIT
+642 KID
-647 ASLGINGKG
+647 ASL
-656 TANVTSKDND
+656 TANQDN
-666 KETSAGGDLGFNG
+666 T
-679 GITDETGFKIGLKV
+679 T
-693 YGEVN
+693 
-698 GENTVSQEKT
+698 EK
-708 DTTTDS
+708 
-714 RYWGAKDSV
+714 
-723 ERSKSASQSTSHSQ
+723 SKSKTWNNSSSKQKSNSSSESSTNS
-737 TLSSKVSD
+737 TALSSKVSD
-745 TYGYNKTHSEGGSE
+745 TYGYNKSHSEGGSE
-759 ALSTSDSSTSSES
+759 TTASSSSNTSS
-772 NQYSSALSYSTQ
+772 SSQEYATALTYSTQ
-784 KTETTSKTYSNADA
+784 KTETTSKTYSNAEA

-811 HVFAVVGYDIASGS
+811 HVFAVVGYDIASSS
-825 YYVYTYSVQD
+825 YYVYTYGVQD
-835 DNTYDFIDYSK
+835 DDTYDFIDYSK
-846 QTHNFDD
+846 QTHSFDD

-868 QYIDNALVR
+868 QYIDNALLR
-877 SNGLVYDSETGT
+877 SKGLVYDSETGT
-889 VVDYTGEGTNV
+889 VVDYTGEGTDV

-907 TDNGDGTTSVV
+907 TENGDGTTSVV

-1052 GNKTYKGLKIS
+1052 GNKAYKGLKIS
-1063 SDAKETTLNGFTF
+1063 SDAKETTLNGFVF
-1076 EDNKSAPIVCSSAK
+1076 EDNKSAPIVCSSEK

-1131 SKDVALTRLNANIVG
+1131 SKDVSLTRLNANIVG
-1146 KLALTGDYMI
+1146 KLVLTGDYMI
-1156 CGKVEGDSLLN
+1156 YGKVEGDSLLN

-1201 TIIGEKWTYDY
+1201 TIVGEKWTYDY

-1234 WGPYGGWSGWT
+1234 WGPYGGWSGWSDGN
-1245 TTPIASSD
+1245 ISGSD
-1253 SRQVNSEYIQPQYKT
+1253 SRKVETQSVPNGYATQYNYIRYLSADGRTSGPCSGVWGGKSCTNYQERGWGAQLACVGNQYSKQIGGYFNLYGSAPCWYGESTRQVVSSYKT
-1268 QYRYSRWA
+1268 QYRYA
-1276 SNSNNTGHLGPV
+1276 
-1288 KGTWGGVYCAY
+1288 
-1299 QFYTDWSDAAKQIS
+1299 
-1313 DWQTS
+1313 
-1318 GQVGGKFPLYDNNQW
+1318 
-1333 FNQET
+1333 
-1338 RNVETS
+1338 
-1344 AGYTRYQYRDRSKV
+1344 DRSKV

-1386 WVQYVVAE
+1386 WVQYVVAK

>member
-1 MKIAKKIIVSLLA
+1 MKIAKKIIVSVLA
-14 VAMTVTSCP
+14 AAMIVTGCP

-65 ATVSLKY
+65 AAVSLKY
-72 DEGLTLTDAAA
+72 DEGLTLTDATA

-102 KFVWDAQE
+102 KFVWDGQE

-135 ESYKVSVSCED
+135 ESYKISVSCD
-146 GDMVDANLNAV
+146 AGDMVDADLNAV

-164 EIGISAYTPGDL
+164 EIGISAFTPGDL
-176 NEDGK
+176 NEDNK

-241 HTHTMKAVEAKSA
+241 HTHTMKAVEAKEA

-262 SYYYC
+262 AYYYC

-325 VKQEVLPMLEN
+325 VKQEVVPPLEN

-366 SETALTLKNISCEGY
+366 SETGLTLKNISCEGY

-399 IAAGEKG
+399 IAAGETG
-406 NVDLYAHWTAREYT
+406 NIDLYAHWTAREYT

-494 GEPMIVEDEKEGQY
+494 GEPIIYENDKDGQY

-523 TIKDFGNTSGLTVSE
+523 TIKDFGNTSGLTISE

-545 VTEGTSKSIVNAVAN
+545 INESTSNSIVNSLAH
-560 STTRTTAWSLSK
+560 STTETTSWTLSK
-572 NWNNSLT
+572 DWNDSLT
-579 LMQSHTDESGKEVVD
+579 LVKTHTDESGKVVED
-594 ASSSVASASLV
+594 SSSKVSE
-605 TLNSVEA
+605 NSVVTVKGKEKTTNKND
-612 GGSTDHTVTDKT
+612 STVDKT
-624 GVTSKLGF
+624 GISASIGTSIGTEALGT
-632 KQGYEANGEV
+632 EA
-642 SKKIT
+642 KID
-647 ASLGINGKG
+647 ASL
-656 TANVTSKDND
+656 TANQDN
-666 KETSAGGDLGFNG
+666 T
-679 GITDETGFKIGLKV
+679 T
-693 YGEVN
+693 
-698 GENTVSQEKT
+698 EK
-708 DTTTDS
+708 
-714 RYWGAKDSV
+714 
-723 ERSKSASQSTSHSQ
+723 SKSKTWNNSSSKQKSNSSSESSTNS
-737 TLSSKVSD
+737 TALSSKVSD
-745 TYGYNKTHSEGGSE
+745 TYGYNKSHSEGGSE
-759 ALSTSDSSTSSES
+759 TTASSSSNTSS
-772 NQYSSALSYSTQ
+772 SSQEYATALTYSTQ
-784 KTETTSKTYSNADA
+784 KTETTSKTYSNAEA

-811 HVFAVVGYDIASGS
+811 HVFAVVGYDIASSS
-825 YYVYTYSVQD
+825 YYVYTYGVQD
-835 DNTYDFIDYSK
+835 DDTYDFIDYSK
-846 QTHNFDD
+846 QTHSFDD

-868 QYIDNALVR
+868 QYIDNALLR
-877 SNGLVYDSETGT
+877 SKGLVYDSETGT
-889 VVDYTGEGTNV
+889 VVDYTGEGTDV

-907 TDNGDGTTSVV
+907 TENGDGTTSVV

-1052 GNKTYKGLKIS
+1052 GNKAYKGLKIS
-1063 SDAKETTLNGFTF
+1063 SDAKETTLNGFVF
-1076 EDNKSAPIVCSSAK
+1076 EDNKSAPIVCSSEK

-1131 SKDVALTRLNANIVG
+1131 SKDVSLTRLNANIVG
-1146 KLALTGDYMI
+1146 KLVLTGDYMI
-1156 CGKVEGDSLLN
+1156 YGKVEGDSLLN

-1201 TIIGEKWTYDY
+1201 TIVGEKWTYDY

-1234 WGPYGGWSGWT
+1234 WGLYGGWSGWSDGN
-1245 TTPIASSD
+1245 ISGSD
-1253 SRQVNSEYIQPQYKT
+1253 SRKVETRSVPNGYATQYNYIRYLSADGRTSGPCSGVWGGKSCTNYQERGWGAQLACVGNQYSKQIGGYFNLYGSAPCWYGESTRQVVSSYKT
-1268 QYRYSRWA
+1268 QYRYA
-1276 SNSNNTGHLGPV
+1276 
-1288 KGTWGGVYCAY
+1288 
-1299 QFYTDWSDAAKQIS
+1299 
-1313 DWQTS
+1313 
-1318 GQVGGKFPLYDNNQW
+1318 
-1333 FNQET
+1333 
-1338 RNVETS
+1338 
-1344 AGYTRYQYRDRSKV
+1344 DRSKV

-1386 WVQYVVAE
+1386 WVQYVVAK

>member
-1 MKIAKKIIVSLLA
+1 MKIAKKIIVSVLA
-14 VAMTVTSCP
+14 AAMIVTGCP

-65 ATVSLKY
+65 AAVSLKY
-72 DEGLTLTDAAA
+72 DEGLTLTDATA

-102 KFVWDAQE
+102 KFVWDGQE

-135 ESYKVSVSCED
+135 ESYKISVSCD
-146 GDMVDANLNAV
+146 AGDMVDADLNAV

-164 EIGISAYTPGDL
+164 EIGISAFTPGDL
-176 NEDGK
+176 NEDNK

-241 HTHTMKAVEAKSA
+241 HTHTMKAVEAKEA

-262 SYYYC
+262 AYYHC

-306 TESTGLT
+306 TENTGLT

-325 VKQEVLPMLEN
+325 VKQEVVPKLEN

-366 SETALTLKNISCEGY
+366 SETGLTLKNISCEGY

-387 DGEGSNAKQIKQ
+387 DGEGSNAKQVKQ

-494 GEPMIVEDEKEGQY
+494 GEPIIYENDKDGQY

-523 TIKDFGNTSGLTVSE
+523 TIKDFGNTSGLTISE

-545 VTEGTSKSIVNAVAN
+545 INESTSNSIVNSLAH
-560 STTRTTAWSLSK
+560 STTETTSWTLSK
-572 NWNNSLT
+572 DWNDSLT
-579 LMQSHTDESGKEVVD
+579 LVKTHTDESGKVVED
-594 ASSSVASASLV
+594 SSSKVSE
-605 TLNSVEA
+605 NSVVTVKGKEKTTNKND
-612 GGSTDHTVTDKT
+612 STVDKT
-624 GVTSKLGF
+624 GISASIGTSIGTEALGT
-632 KQGYEANGEV
+632 EA
-642 SKKIT
+642 KID
-647 ASLGINGKG
+647 ASL
-656 TANVTSKDND
+656 TANQDN
-666 KETSAGGDLGFNG
+666 T
-679 GITDETGFKIGLKV
+679 T
-693 YGEVN
+693 
-698 GENTVSQEKT
+698 EK
-708 DTTTDS
+708 
-714 RYWGAKDSV
+714 
-723 ERSKSASQSTSHSQ
+723 SKSKTWNNSSSKQKSNSSSESSTNS
-737 TLSSKVSD
+737 TALSSKVSD
-745 TYGYNKTHSEGGSE
+745 TYGYNKSHSEGGSE
-759 ALSTSDSSTSSES
+759 TTASSSSNTSS
-772 NQYSSALSYSTQ
+772 SSQEYATALTYSTQ
-784 KTETTSKTYSNADA
+784 KTETTSKTYSNAEA

-811 HVFAVVGYDIASGS
+811 HVFAVVGYDIASSS
-825 YYVYTYSVQD
+825 YYVYTYGVQD
-835 DNTYDFIDYSK
+835 DDTYDFIDYSK
-846 QTHNFDD
+846 QTHSFDD

-868 QYIDNALVR
+868 QYIDNALLR
-877 SNGLVYDSETGT
+877 SKGLVYDSETGT
-889 VVDYTGEGTNV
+889 VVDYAGEGTDV

-907 TDNGDGTTSVV
+907 TENGDGTTSVV

-1052 GNKTYKGLKIS
+1052 GNKAYKGLKIS
-1063 SDAKETTLNGFTF
+1063 SDAKETTLNGFVF
-1076 EDNKSAPIVCSSAK
+1076 EDNKSAPIVCSSEK

-1131 SKDVALTRLNANIVG
+1131 SKDVSLTRLNANIVG
-1146 KLALTGDYMI
+1146 KLVLTGDYMI
-1156 CGKVEGDSLLN
+1156 YGKVEGDSLLN

-1201 TIIGEKWTYDY
+1201 TIVGEKWTYDY

-1234 WGPYGGWSGWT
+1234 WGPYGGWSGWSDGN
-1245 TTPIASSD
+1245 ISGSD
-1253 SRQVNSEYIQPQYKT
+1253 SRKVETQSVPNGYATQYNYIRYLSADGRTSGPCSGVWGGKSCTNYQERGWGAQLACVGNQYSKQIGGYFNLYGSAPCWYGESTRQVVSSYKT
-1268 QYRYSRWA
+1268 QYRYA
-1276 SNSNNTGHLGPV
+1276 
-1288 KGTWGGVYCAY
+1288 
-1299 QFYTDWSDAAKQIS
+1299 
-1313 DWQTS
+1313 
-1318 GQVGGKFPLYDNNQW
+1318 
-1333 FNQET
+1333 
-1338 RNVETS
+1338 
-1344 AGYTRYQYRDRSKV
+1344 DRSKV

-1386 WVQYVVAE
+1386 WVQYVVAK

>member
-545 VTEGTSKSIVNAVAN
+545 VTEATSKSIVNAVAN

-1178 DSYNKLKYGSMDWV
+1178 DSYNKLKYGSMEWV

>member
-1 MKIAKKIIVSLLA
+1 MKIAKKIIVSVLA
-14 VAMTVTSCP
+14 AAMIVTGCP

-65 ATVSLKY
+65 AAVSLKY
-72 DEGLTLTDAAA
+72 DEGLTLTDATA

-102 KFVWDAQE
+102 KFVWDGQE

-135 ESYKVSVSCED
+135 ESYKISVSCD
-146 GDMVDANLNAV
+146 AGDMVDADLNAV

-164 EIGISAYTPGDL
+164 EIGISAFTPGDL
-176 NEDGK
+176 NEDNK

-241 HTHTMKAVEAKSA
+241 HTHTMKAVEAKEA

-262 SYYYC
+262 AYYYC

-306 TESTGLT
+306 SESTGLT

-325 VKQEVLPMLEN
+325 VKQEVVPILEN

-366 SETALTLKNISCEGY
+366 SETGLTLKNISCEGY

-387 DGEGSNAKQIKQ
+387 DGEGSNAKQVKQ
-399 IAAGEKG
+399 IATGETG
-406 NVDLYAHWTAREYT
+406 NIDLYAHWTAREYT

-494 GEPMIVEDEKEGQY
+494 GEPIIYENDKDGQY

-523 TIKDFGNTSGLTVSE
+523 TIKDFGNTSGLTISE

-545 VTEGTSKSIVNAVAN
+545 INESTSNSIVNSLAH
-560 STTRTTAWSLSK
+560 STTETTSWTLSK
-572 NWNNSLT
+572 DWNDSLT
-579 LMQSHTDESGKEVVD
+579 LVKTHTDESGKVVED
-594 ASSSVASASLV
+594 SSSKVSE
-605 TLNSVEA
+605 NSVVTVKGKEKTTNKND
-612 GGSTDHTVTDKT
+612 STVDKT
-624 GVTSKLGF
+624 GISASIGTSIGTEALGT
-632 KQGYEANGEV
+632 EA
-642 SKKIT
+642 KID
-647 ASLGINGKG
+647 ASL
-656 TANVTSKDND
+656 TANQDN
-666 KETSAGGDLGFNG
+666 T
-679 GITDETGFKIGLKV
+679 T
-693 YGEVN
+693 
-698 GENTVSQEKT
+698 EK
-708 DTTTDS
+708 
-714 RYWGAKDSV
+714 
-723 ERSKSASQSTSHSQ
+723 SKSKTWNNSSSKQKSNSSSESSTNS
-737 TLSSKVSD
+737 TALSSKVSD
-745 TYGYNKTHSEGGSE
+745 TYGYNKSHSEGGSE
-759 ALSTSDSSTSSES
+759 TTASSSSNTSS
-772 NQYSSALSYSTQ
+772 SSQEYATALTYSTQ
-784 KTETTSKTYSNADA
+784 KTETTSKTYSNAEA

-811 HVFAVVGYDIASGS
+811 HVFAVVGYDIASSS
-825 YYVYTYSVQD
+825 YYVYTYGVQD
-835 DNTYDFIDYSK
+835 DDTYDFIDYSK
-846 QTHNFDD
+846 QTHSFDD

-868 QYIDNALVR
+868 QYIDNALLR
-877 SNGLVYDSETGT
+877 SKGLVYDSETGT
-889 VVDYTGEGTNV
+889 VVDYTGEGTDV

-907 TDNGDGTTSVV
+907 TENGDGTTSVV

-1052 GNKTYKGLKIS
+1052 GNKAYKGLKIS
-1063 SDAKETTLNGFTF
+1063 SDAKETTLNGFVF
-1076 EDNKSAPIVCSSAK
+1076 EDNKSAPIVCSSEK

-1131 SKDVALTRLNANIVG
+1131 SKDVSLTRLNANIVG
-1146 KLALTGDYMI
+1146 KLVLTGDYMI
-1156 CGKVEGDSLLN
+1156 YGKVEGDSLLN

-1201 TIIGEKWTYDY
+1201 TIVGEKWTYDY

-1221 SVAGYTLYDSSWV
+1221 LSL
-1234 WGPYGGWSGWT
+1234 
-1245 TTPIASSD
+1245 IH
-1253 SRQVNSEYIQPQYKT
+1253 I
-1268 QYRYSRWA
+1268 
-1276 SNSNNTGHLGPV
+1276 
-1288 KGTWGGVYCAY
+1288 
-1299 QFYTDWSDAAKQIS
+1299 
-1313 DWQTS
+1313 
-1318 GQVGGKFPLYDNNQW
+1318 
-1333 FNQET
+1333 
-1338 RNVETS
+1338 
-1344 AGYTRYQYRDRSKV
+1344 
-1358 YTYYLKKVESKES
+1358 
-1371 TTKVEASDSISNVKR
+1371 
-1386 WVQYVVAE
+1386 

>member
-435 KVNEGATLTN
+435 KVN
-445 PEWFGYTFMGWT
+445 
-457 DEKDNL
+457 
-463 VDKIPLG
+463 
-470 KTGNITLHAN
+470 
-480 WTSKR
+480 
-485 NQTRPVKQL
+485 
-494 GEPMIVEDEKEGQY
+494 
-508 LFAYEIGQMENVPLY
+508 
-523 TIKDFGNTSGLTVSE
+523 
-538 TITSSGT
+538 
-545 VTEGTSKSIVNAVAN
+545 
-560 STTRTTAWSLSK
+560 
-572 NWNNSLT
+572 
-579 LMQSHTDESGKEVVD
+579 
-594 ASSSVASASLV
+594 
-605 TLNSVEA
+605 
-612 GGSTDHTVTDKT
+612 
-624 GVTSKLGF
+624 GV
-632 KQGYEANGEV
+632 
-642 SKKIT
+642 
-647 ASLGINGKG
+647 
-656 TANVTSKDND
+656 
-666 KETSAGGDLGFNG
+666 
-679 GITDETGFKIGLKV
+679 
-693 YGEVN
+693 
-698 GENTVSQEKT
+698 
-708 DTTTDS
+708 
-714 RYWGAKDSV
+714 R
-723 ERSKSASQSTSHSQ
+723 H
-737 TLSSKVSD
+737 
-745 TYGYNKTHSEGGSE
+745 
-759 ALSTSDSSTSSES
+759 
-772 NQYSSALSYSTQ
+772 
-784 KTETTSKTYSNADA
+784 
-798 PEGYYRMVCAGTI
+798 
-811 HVFAVVGYDIASGS
+811 
-825 YYVYTYSVQD
+825 
-835 DNTYDFIDYSK
+835 
-846 QTHNFDD
+846 
-853 YENGILPF
+853 
-861 EVPFEVN
+861 
-868 QYIDNALVR
+868 
-877 SNGLVYDSETGT
+877 
-889 VVDYTGEGTNV
+889 
-900 YIPDYIS
+900 
-907 TDNGDGTTSVV
+907 
-918 KIVGIEKD
+918 
-926 AFAGNDK
+926 
-933 LKSIKLSKHITEIPD
+933 
-948 QAFEGCSSLTS
+948 
-959 VKAEGLQTIGDK
+959 
-971 AFSGCSSLDDF
+971 
-982 TVTTNIKKLGKNAF
+982 
-996 TGAGKVTVNA
+996 
-1006 KNSDIANAAITS
+1006 
-1018 GATKLIVN
+1018 
-1026 LADMEDTLANKTY
+1026 
-1039 DITKSTDYFELNG
+1039 
-1052 GNKTYKGLKIS
+1052 
-1063 SDAKETTLNGFTF
+1063 
-1076 EDNKSAPIVCSSAK
+1076 
-1090 LNLARISAK
+1090 
-1099 TNGFAM
+1099 
-1105 ILSADKTDISLYG
+1105 
-1118 TIKLE
+1118 
-1123 STSSNVVL
+1123 
-1131 SKDVALTRLNANIVG
+1131 
-1146 KLALTGDYMI
+1146 
-1156 CGKVEGDSLLN
+1156 
-1167 FTSGKL
+1167 
-1173 VTINE
+1173 
-1178 DSYNKLKYGSMDWV
+1178 
-1192 LESEVPDNA
+1192 
-1201 TIIGEKWTYDY
+1201 
-1212 TTKITSSNS
+1212 
-1221 SVAGYTLYDSSWV
+1221 
-1234 WGPYGGWSGWT
+1234 
-1245 TTPIASSD
+1245 
-1253 SRQVNSEYIQPQYKT
+1253 
-1268 QYRYSRWA
+1268 
-1276 SNSNNTGHLGPV
+1276 
-1288 KGTWGGVYCAY
+1288 
-1299 QFYTDWSDAAKQIS
+1299 
-1313 DWQTS
+1313 
-1318 GQVGGKFPLYDNNQW
+1318 
-1333 FNQET
+1333 
-1338 RNVETS
+1338 
-1344 AGYTRYQYRDRSKV
+1344 
-1358 YTYYLKKVESKES
+1358 
-1371 TTKVEASDSISNVKR
+1371 
-1386 WVQYVVAE
+1386 

>member
-1 MKIAKKIIVSLLA
+1 MKIAKKIIVSVLA
-14 VAMTVTSCP
+14 AAMIVTGCP

-65 ATVSLKY
+65 AAVSLKY
-72 DEGLTLTDAAA
+72 DEGLTLTDATA

-102 KFVWDAQE
+102 KFVWDGQE

-135 ESYKVSVSCED
+135 ESYKISVSCD
-146 GDMVDANLNAV
+146 AGDMVDADLNAV

-164 EIGISAYTPGDL
+164 EIGISAFTPGDL
-176 NEDGK
+176 NEDNK

-241 HTHTMKAVEAKSA
+241 HTHTMKAVEAKEA

-262 SYYYC
+262 AYYHC

-306 TESTGLT
+306 TENTGLT

-325 VKQEVLPMLEN
+325 VKQEVVPKLEN

-366 SETALTLKNISCEGY
+366 SETGLTLKNISCEGY

-387 DGEGSNAKQIKQ
+387 DGEGSNAKQVKQ

-494 GEPMIVEDEKEGQY
+494 GEPIIYENDKDGQY

-523 TIKDFGNTSGLTVSE
+523 TIKDFGNTSGLTISE

-545 VTEGTSKSIVNAVAN
+545 INESTSNSIVNSLAH
-560 STTRTTAWSLSK
+560 STTETTSWTLSK
-572 NWNNSLT
+572 DWNDSLT
-579 LMQSHTDESGKEVVD
+579 LVKTHTDESGKVVED
-594 ASSSVASASLV
+594 SSSKVSE
-605 TLNSVEA
+605 NSVVTVKGKEKTTNKND
-612 GGSTDHTVTDKT
+612 STVDKT
-624 GVTSKLGF
+624 GISASIGTSIGTEALGT
-632 KQGYEANGEV
+632 EA
-642 SKKIT
+642 KID
-647 ASLGINGKG
+647 ASL
-656 TANVTSKDND
+656 TANQDN
-666 KETSAGGDLGFNG
+666 T
-679 GITDETGFKIGLKV
+679 T
-693 YGEVN
+693 
-698 GENTVSQEKT
+698 EK
-708 DTTTDS
+708 
-714 RYWGAKDSV
+714 
-723 ERSKSASQSTSHSQ
+723 SKSKTWNNSSSKQKSNSSSESSTNS
-737 TLSSKVSD
+737 TALSSKVSD
-745 TYGYNKTHSEGGSE
+745 TYGYNKSHSEGGSE
-759 ALSTSDSSTSSES
+759 TTASSSSNTSS
-772 NQYSSALSYSTQ
+772 SSQEYATALTYSTQ
-784 KTETTSKTYSNADA
+784 KTETTSKTYSNAEA

-811 HVFAVVGYDIASGS
+811 HVFAVVGYDIASSS
-825 YYVYTYSVQD
+825 YYVYTYGVQD
-835 DNTYDFIDYSK
+835 DDTYDFIDYSK
-846 QTHNFDD
+846 QTHSFDD

-868 QYIDNALVR
+868 QYIDNALLR
-877 SNGLVYDSETGT
+877 SKGLVYDSETGT
-889 VVDYTGEGTNV
+889 VVDYTGEGTDV

-907 TDNGDGTTSVV
+907 TENGDGTTSVV

-959 VKAEGLQTIGDK
+959 VKAEGLLTIGDK

-1052 GNKTYKGLKIS
+1052 GNKAYKGLKIS
-1063 SDAKETTLNGFTF
+1063 SDAKETTLNGFVF
-1076 EDNKSAPIVCSSAK
+1076 EDNKSAPIVCSSEK

-1131 SKDVALTRLNANIVG
+1131 SKDVSLTRLNANIVG
-1146 KLALTGDYMI
+1146 KLVLTGDYMI
-1156 CGKVEGDSLLN
+1156 YGKVEGDSLLN

-1201 TIIGEKWTYDY
+1201 TIVGEKWTYDY

-1234 WGPYGGWSGWT
+1234 WGPYGGWSGWSDGN
-1245 TTPIASSD
+1245 ISGSD
-1253 SRQVNSEYIQPQYKT
+1253 SRKVETQSVPNGYATQYNYIRYLSADGRTSGPCSGVWGGKSCTNYQERGWGAQLACVGNQYSKQIGGYFNLYGSAPCWYGESTRQVVSSYKT
-1268 QYRYSRWA
+1268 QYRYA
-1276 SNSNNTGHLGPV
+1276 
-1288 KGTWGGVYCAY
+1288 
-1299 QFYTDWSDAAKQIS
+1299 
-1313 DWQTS
+1313 
-1318 GQVGGKFPLYDNNQW
+1318 
-1333 FNQET
+1333 
-1338 RNVETS
+1338 
-1344 AGYTRYQYRDRSKV
+1344 DRSKV

-1386 WVQYVVAE
+1386 WVQYVVAK

>member
-1 MKIAKKIIVSLLA
+1 MKIAKKIIVSVLA
-14 VAMTVTSCP
+14 AAMIVTGCP

-65 ATVSLKY
+65 AAVSLKY
-72 DEGLTLTDAAA
+72 DEGLTLTDATA

-102 KFVWDAQE
+102 KFVWDGQE

-135 ESYKVSVSCED
+135 ESYKISVSCD
-146 GDMVDANLNAV
+146 AGDMVDADLNAV

-164 EIGISAYTPGDL
+164 EIGISAFTPGDL
-176 NEDGK
+176 NEDNK

-241 HTHTMKAVEAKSA
+241 HTHTMKAVEAKEA

-262 SYYYC
+262 AYYHC

-306 TESTGLT
+306 TENTGLT

-325 VKQEVLPMLEN
+325 VKQEVVPKLEN

-366 SETALTLKNISCEGY
+366 SETGLTLKNISCEGY

-387 DGEGSNAKQIKQ
+387 DGEGSNAKQVKQ

-494 GEPMIVEDEKEGQY
+494 GEPIIYENDKDGQY

-523 TIKDFGNTSGLTVSE
+523 TIKDFGNTSGLTISE

-545 VTEGTSKSIVNAVAN
+545 INESTSNSIVNSLAH
-560 STTRTTAWSLSK
+560 STTETTSWTLSK
-572 NWNNSLT
+572 DWNDSLT
-579 LMQSHTDESGKEVVD
+579 LVKTHTDESGKVVED
-594 ASSSVASASLV
+594 SSSKVSE
-605 TLNSVEA
+605 NSVVTVKGKEKTTNKND
-612 GGSTDHTVTDKT
+612 STVDKT
-624 GVTSKLGF
+624 GISASIGTSIGTEALGT
-632 KQGYEANGEV
+632 EA
-642 SKKIT
+642 KID
-647 ASLGINGKG
+647 ASL
-656 TANVTSKDND
+656 TANQDN
-666 KETSAGGDLGFNG
+666 T
-679 GITDETGFKIGLKV
+679 T
-693 YGEVN
+693 
-698 GENTVSQEKT
+698 EK
-708 DTTTDS
+708 
-714 RYWGAKDSV
+714 
-723 ERSKSASQSTSHSQ
+723 SKSKTWNNSSSKQKSNSSSESSTNS
-737 TLSSKVSD
+737 TALSSKVSD
-745 TYGYNKTHSEGGSE
+745 TYGYNKSHSEGGSE
-759 ALSTSDSSTSSES
+759 TTASSSSNTSS
-772 NQYSSALSYSTQ
+772 SSQEYATALTYSTQ
-784 KTETTSKTYSNADA
+784 KTETTSKTYSNAEA

-811 HVFAVVGYDIASGS
+811 HVFAVVGYDIASSS
-825 YYVYTYSVQD
+825 YYVYTYGVQD
-835 DNTYDFIDYSK
+835 DDTYDFIDYSK
-846 QTHNFDD
+846 QTHSFDD

-868 QYIDNALVR
+868 QYIDNALLR
-877 SNGLVYDSETGT
+877 SKGLVYDSETGT
-889 VVDYTGEGTNV
+889 VVDYTGEGTDV

-907 TDNGDGTTSVV
+907 TENGDGTTSVV

-1052 GNKTYKGLKIS
+1052 GNKAYKGLKIS
-1063 SDAKETTLNGFTF
+1063 SDAKETTLNGFVF
-1076 EDNKSAPIVCSSAK
+1076 EDNKSAPIVCSSEK

-1131 SKDVALTRLNANIVG
+1131 SKDVSLTRLNANIVG
-1146 KLALTGDYMI
+1146 KLVLTGDYMI
-1156 CGKVEGDSLLN
+1156 YGKVEGDSLLN

-1201 TIIGEKWTYDY
+1201 TIVGEKWTYDY

-1234 WGPYGGWSGWT
+1234 WGPYGGWSGWSDGN
-1245 TTPIASSD
+1245 ISGSD
-1253 SRQVNSEYIQPQYKT
+1253 SRKVETQSVPNGYATQYNYIRYLSADGRTSGPCSGVWGGKSCTNYQERGWGAQLACVGNQYSKQIGGYFNLYGSAPCWYGESTRQVVSSYKT
-1268 QYRYSRWA
+1268 QYRYA
-1276 SNSNNTGHLGPV
+1276 
-1288 KGTWGGVYCAY
+1288 
-1299 QFYTDWSDAAKQIS
+1299 
-1313 DWQTS
+1313 
-1318 GQVGGKFPLYDNNQW
+1318 
-1333 FNQET
+1333 
-1338 RNVETS
+1338 
-1344 AGYTRYQYRDRSKV
+1344 DRSKV

>member
-1 MKIAKKIIVSLLA
+1 M
-14 VAMTVTSCP
+14 
-23 SHYVKADTAKKQVT
+23 
-37 LSVQSQTAKP
+37 
-47 GATVDV
+47 
-53 TVDVKDNPGILG
+53 
-65 ATVSLKY
+65 KY
-72 DEGLTLTDAAA
+72 DEGLTLTDATA

-102 KFVWDAQE
+102 KFVWDGQE

-135 ESYKVSVSCED
+135 ESYKISVSCD
-146 GDMVDANLNAV
+146 AGDMVDADLNAV

-164 EIGISAYTPGDL
+164 EIGISAFTPGDL
-176 NEDGK
+176 NEDNK

-241 HTHTMKAVEAKSA
+241 HTHTMKAVEAKEA

-262 SYYYC
+262 AYYYC

-306 TESTGLT
+306 SESTGLT

-325 VKQEVLPMLEN
+325 VKQEVVPILEN

-366 SETALTLKNISCEGY
+366 SETGLTLKNISCEGY

-387 DGEGSNAKQIKQ
+387 DGEGSNAKQVKQ
-399 IAAGEKG
+399 IATGETG
-406 NVDLYAHWTAREYT
+406 NIDLYAHWTAREYT

-494 GEPMIVEDEKEGQY
+494 GEPIIYENDKDGQY

-523 TIKDFGNTSGLTVSE
+523 TIKDFGNTSGLTISE

-545 VTEGTSKSIVNAVAN
+545 INESTSNSIVNSLAH
-560 STTRTTAWSLSK
+560 STTETTSWTLSK
-572 NWNNSLT
+572 DWNDSLT
-579 LMQSHTDESGKEVVD
+579 LVKTHTDESGKVVED
-594 ASSSVASASLV
+594 SSSKVSE
-605 TLNSVEA
+605 NSVVTVKGKEKTTNKND
-612 GGSTDHTVTDKT
+612 STVDKT
-624 GVTSKLGF
+624 GISASIGTSIGTEALGT
-632 KQGYEANGEV
+632 EA
-642 SKKIT
+642 KID
-647 ASLGINGKG
+647 ASL
-656 TANVTSKDND
+656 TANQDN
-666 KETSAGGDLGFNG
+666 T
-679 GITDETGFKIGLKV
+679 T
-693 YGEVN
+693 
-698 GENTVSQEKT
+698 EK
-708 DTTTDS
+708 
-714 RYWGAKDSV
+714 
-723 ERSKSASQSTSHSQ
+723 SKSKTWNNSSSKQKSNSSSESSTNS
-737 TLSSKVSD
+737 TALSSKVSD
-745 TYGYNKTHSEGGSE
+745 TYGYNKSHSEGGSE
-759 ALSTSDSSTSSES
+759 TTASSSSNTSS
-772 NQYSSALSYSTQ
+772 SSQEYATALTYSTQ
-784 KTETTSKTYSNADA
+784 KTETTSKTYSNAEA

-811 HVFAVVGYDIASGS
+811 HVFAVVGYDIASSS
-825 YYVYTYSVQD
+825 YYVYTYGVQD
-835 DNTYDFIDYSK
+835 DDTYDFIDYSK
-846 QTHNFDD
+846 QTHSFDD

-868 QYIDNALVR
+868 QYIDNALLR
-877 SNGLVYDSETGT
+877 SKGLVYDSETGT
-889 VVDYTGEGTNV
+889 VVDYTGEGTDV

-907 TDNGDGTTSVV
+907 TENGDGTTSVV

-1052 GNKTYKGLKIS
+1052 GNKAYKGLKIS
-1063 SDAKETTLNGFTF
+1063 SDAKETTLNGFVF
-1076 EDNKSAPIVCSSAK
+1076 EDNKSAPIVCSSEK

-1131 SKDVALTRLNANIVG
+1131 SKDVSLTRLNANIVG
-1146 KLALTGDYMI
+1146 KLVLTGDYMI
-1156 CGKVEGDSLLN
+1156 YGKVEGDSLLN

-1201 TIIGEKWTYDY
+1201 TIVGEKWTYDY

-1234 WGPYGGWSGWT
+1234 WGPYGGWSGWSDGN
-1245 TTPIASSD
+1245 ISGSD
-1253 SRQVNSEYIQPQYKT
+1253 SRKVETQSVPNGYATQYNYIRYLSADGRTSGPCSGVWGGKSCTNYQERGWGAQLACVGNQYSKQIGGYFNLYGSAPCWYGESTRQVVSSYKT
-1268 QYRYSRWA
+1268 QYRYA
-1276 SNSNNTGHLGPV
+1276 
-1288 KGTWGGVYCAY
+1288 
-1299 QFYTDWSDAAKQIS
+1299 
-1313 DWQTS
+1313 
-1318 GQVGGKFPLYDNNQW
+1318 
-1333 FNQET
+1333 
-1338 RNVETS
+1338 
-1344 AGYTRYQYRDRSKV
+1344 DRSKV

-1386 WVQYVVAE
+1386 WVQYVVAK

>member
-1 MKIAKKIIVSLLA
+1 MKIAKKIIVSVLA
-14 VAMTVTSCP
+14 AVMIVTGCP

-72 DEGLTLTDAAA
+72 DEGLTLTDATA

-102 KFVWDAQE
+102 KFVWDGQE

-135 ESYKVSVSCED
+135 ESYKISVSCD
-146 GDMVDANLNAV
+146 AGDMVDADLNAV

-164 EIGISAYTPGDL
+164 EIGISAFTPGDL
-176 NEDGK
+176 NEDNK

-241 HTHTMKAVEAKSA
+241 HTHTMKAVEAKEA

-262 SYYYC
+262 AYYHC

-306 TESTGLT
+306 TENTGLT

-325 VKQEVLPMLEN
+325 VKQEVVPKLEN

-366 SETALTLKNISCEGY
+366 SETGLTLKNISCEGY

-387 DGEGSNAKQIKQ
+387 DGEGSNAKQVKQ

-494 GEPMIVEDEKEGQY
+494 GEPIIYENDKDGQY

-523 TIKDFGNTSGLTVSE
+523 TIKDFGNTSGLTISE

-545 VTEGTSKSIVNAVAN
+545 INESTSNSIVNSLAH
-560 STTRTTAWSLSK
+560 STTETTSWTLSK
-572 NWNNSLT
+572 DWNDSLT
-579 LMQSHTDESGKEVVD
+579 LVKTHTDESGKVVED
-594 ASSSVASASLV
+594 SSSKVSE
-605 TLNSVEA
+605 NSVVTVKGKEKTTNKND
-612 GGSTDHTVTDKT
+612 STVDKT
-624 GVTSKLGF
+624 GISASIGTSIGTEALGT
-632 KQGYEANGEV
+632 EA
-642 SKKIT
+642 KID
-647 ASLGINGKG
+647 ASL
-656 TANVTSKDND
+656 TANQDN
-666 KETSAGGDLGFNG
+666 T
-679 GITDETGFKIGLKV
+679 T
-693 YGEVN
+693 
-698 GENTVSQEKT
+698 EK
-708 DTTTDS
+708 
-714 RYWGAKDSV
+714 
-723 ERSKSASQSTSHSQ
+723 SKSKTWNNSSSKQKSNSSSESSTNS
-737 TLSSKVSD
+737 TALSSKVSD
-745 TYGYNKTHSEGGSE
+745 TYGYNKSHSEGGSE
-759 ALSTSDSSTSSES
+759 TTASSSSNTSS
-772 NQYSSALSYSTQ
+772 SSQEYATALTYSTQ
-784 KTETTSKTYSNADA
+784 KTETTSKTYSNAEA

-811 HVFAVVGYDIASGS
+811 HVFAVVGYDIASSS
-825 YYVYTYSVQD
+825 YYVYTYGVQD
-835 DNTYDFIDYSK
+835 DDTYDFIDYSK
-846 QTHNFDD
+846 QTHSFDD

-868 QYIDNALVR
+868 QYIDNALLR
-877 SNGLVYDSETGT
+877 SKGLVYDSETGT
-889 VVDYTGEGTNV
+889 VVDYTGEGTDV

-907 TDNGDGTTSVV
+907 TENGDGTTSVV

-1052 GNKTYKGLKIS
+1052 GNKAYKGLKIS
-1063 SDAKETTLNGFTF
+1063 SDAKETTLNGFVF
-1076 EDNKSAPIVCSSAK
+1076 EDNKSAPIVCSSEK

-1131 SKDVALTRLNANIVG
+1131 SKDVSLTRLNANIVG
-1146 KLALTGDYMI
+1146 KLVLTGDYMI
-1156 CGKVEGDSLLN
+1156 YGKVEGDSLLN

-1201 TIIGEKWTYDY
+1201 TIVGEKWTYDY

-1234 WGPYGGWSGWT
+1234 WGPYGGWSGWSDGN
-1245 TTPIASSD
+1245 ISGSD
-1253 SRQVNSEYIQPQYKT
+1253 SRKVETQSVPNGYATQYNYIRYLSADGRTSGPCSGVWGGKSCTNYQERGWGAQLACVGNQYSKQIGGYFNLYGSAPCWYGESTRQVVSSYKT
-1268 QYRYSRWA
+1268 QYRYA
-1276 SNSNNTGHLGPV
+1276 
-1288 KGTWGGVYCAY
+1288 
-1299 QFYTDWSDAAKQIS
+1299 
-1313 DWQTS
+1313 
-1318 GQVGGKFPLYDNNQW
+1318 
-1333 FNQET
+1333 
-1338 RNVETS
+1338 
-1344 AGYTRYQYRDRSKV
+1344 DRSKV

-1386 WVQYVVAE
+1386 WVQYVVAK

>member
-1 MKIAKKIIVSLLA
+1 MKIAKKIIVSVLA
-14 VAMTVTSCP
+14 AAMIVTGCP

-65 ATVSLKY
+65 AAVSLKY
-72 DEGLTLTDAAA
+72 DEGLTLTDATA

-102 KFVWDAQE
+102 KFVWDGQE

-135 ESYKVSVSCED
+135 ESYKISVSCD
-146 GDMVDANLNAV
+146 AGDMVDADLNAV

-164 EIGISAYTPGDL
+164 EIGISAFTPGDL
-176 NEDGK
+176 NEDNK

-241 HTHTMKAVEAKSA
+241 HTHTMKAVEAKEA

-262 SYYYC
+262 AYYYC

-325 VKQEVLPMLEN
+325 VKQEVVPPLEN

-366 SETALTLKNISCEGY
+366 SETGLTLKNISCEGY

-399 IAAGEKG
+399 IAAGETG
-406 NVDLYAHWTAREYT
+406 NIDLYAHWTAREYT

-494 GEPMIVEDEKEGQY
+494 GEPIIYENDKDGQY

-523 TIKDFGNTSGLTVSE
+523 TIKDFGNTSGLTISE

-545 VTEGTSKSIVNAVAN
+545 INESTSNSIVNSLAH
-560 STTRTTAWSLSK
+560 STTETTSWTLSK
-572 NWNNSLT
+572 DWNDSLT
-579 LMQSHTDESGKEVVD
+579 LVKTHTDESGKVVED
-594 ASSSVASASLV
+594 SSSKVSE
-605 TLNSVEA
+605 NSVVTVKGKEKTTNKND
-612 GGSTDHTVTDKT
+612 STVDKT
-624 GVTSKLGF
+624 GISASIGTSIGTEALGT
-632 KQGYEANGEV
+632 EA
-642 SKKIT
+642 KID
-647 ASLGINGKG
+647 ASL
-656 TANVTSKDND
+656 TANQDN
-666 KETSAGGDLGFNG
+666 T
-679 GITDETGFKIGLKV
+679 T
-693 YGEVN
+693 
-698 GENTVSQEKT
+698 EK
-708 DTTTDS
+708 
-714 RYWGAKDSV
+714 
-723 ERSKSASQSTSHSQ
+723 SKSKTWNNSSSKQKSNSSSESSTNS
-737 TLSSKVSD
+737 TALSSKVSD
-745 TYGYNKTHSEGGSE
+745 TYGYNKSHSEGGSE
-759 ALSTSDSSTSSES
+759 TTASSSSNTSS
-772 NQYSSALSYSTQ
+772 SSQEYATALTYSTQ
-784 KTETTSKTYSNADA
+784 KTETTSKTYSNAEA

-811 HVFAVVGYDIASGS
+811 HVFAVVGYDIASSS
-825 YYVYTYSVQD
+825 YYVYTYGVQD
-835 DNTYDFIDYSK
+835 DDTYDFIDYSK
-846 QTHNFDD
+846 QTHSFDD

-868 QYIDNALVR
+868 QYIDNALLR
-877 SNGLVYDSETGT
+877 SKGLVYDSETGT
-889 VVDYTGEGTNV
+889 VVDYTGEGTDV

-907 TDNGDGTTSVV
+907 TENGDGTTSVV

-1052 GNKTYKGLKIS
+1052 GNKAYKGLKIS
-1063 SDAKETTLNGFTF
+1063 SDAKETTLNGFVF
-1076 EDNKSAPIVCSSAK
+1076 EDNKSAPIVCSSEK
-1090 LNLARISAK
+1090 LNLARMSAK

-1131 SKDVALTRLNANIVG
+1131 SKDVSLTRLNANIVG
-1146 KLALTGDYMI
+1146 KLVLTGDYMI
-1156 CGKVEGDSLLN
+1156 YGKVEGDSLLN

-1201 TIIGEKWTYDY
+1201 TIVGEKWTYDY

-1234 WGPYGGWSGWT
+1234 WGPYGGWSGWSDGN
-1245 TTPIASSD
+1245 ISGSD
-1253 SRQVNSEYIQPQYKT
+1253 SRKVETRSVPNGYATQYNYIRYLSADGRTSGPCSGVWGGKSCTNYQERGWGAQLACVGNQYSKQIGGYFNLYGSAPCWYGESTRQVVSSYKT
-1268 QYRYSRWA
+1268 QYRYA
-1276 SNSNNTGHLGPV
+1276 
-1288 KGTWGGVYCAY
+1288 
-1299 QFYTDWSDAAKQIS
+1299 
-1313 DWQTS
+1313 
-1318 GQVGGKFPLYDNNQW
+1318 
-1333 FNQET
+1333 
-1338 RNVETS
+1338 
-1344 AGYTRYQYRDRSKV
+1344 DRSKV

-1386 WVQYVVAE
+1386 WVQYVVAK

>member
-1 MKIAKKIIVSLLA
+1 MKIAKKIIVSVLA
-14 VAMTVTSCP
+14 AAMIVTGCP

-65 ATVSLKY
+65 AAVSLKY
-72 DEGLTLTDAAA
+72 DEGLTLTDATA

-102 KFVWDAQE
+102 KFVWDGQE

-135 ESYKVSVSCED
+135 ESYKISVSCD
-146 GDMVDANLNAV
+146 AGDMVDADLNAV

-164 EIGISAYTPGDL
+164 EIGISAFTPGDL
-176 NEDGK
+176 NEDNK

-241 HTHTMKAVEAKSA
+241 HTHTMKAVEAKEA

-262 SYYYC
+262 AYYYC

-306 TESTGLT
+306 SESTGLT
-313 EGSHCGECGAVL
+313 EGSHCGECGAEL
-325 VKQEVLPMLEN
+325 VKQEVVPILEN

-366 SETALTLKNISCEGY
+366 SETGLTLKNISCEGY

-387 DGEGSNAKQIKQ
+387 DGEGSNAKQVKQ

-494 GEPMIVEDEKEGQY
+494 GEPIIYENDKDGQY

-523 TIKDFGNTSGLTVSE
+523 TIKDFGNTSGLTISE

-545 VTEGTSKSIVNAVAN
+545 INESTSNSIVNSLAH
-560 STTRTTAWSLSK
+560 STTETTSWTLSK
-572 NWNNSLT
+572 DWNDSLT
-579 LMQSHTDESGKEVVD
+579 LVKTHTDESGKVVED
-594 ASSSVASASLV
+594 FSSKVSE
-605 TLNSVEA
+605 NSVVTVKGKEKTTNKND
-612 GGSTDHTVTDKT
+612 STVDKT
-624 GVTSKLGF
+624 GISASIGTSIGTEALGT
-632 KQGYEANGEV
+632 EA
-642 SKKIT
+642 KID
-647 ASLGINGKG
+647 ASL
-656 TANVTSKDND
+656 TANQDN
-666 KETSAGGDLGFNG
+666 T
-679 GITDETGFKIGLKV
+679 T
-693 YGEVN
+693 
-698 GENTVSQEKT
+698 EK
-708 DTTTDS
+708 
-714 RYWGAKDSV
+714 
-723 ERSKSASQSTSHSQ
+723 SKSKTWNNSSSKQKSNSSSESSTNS
-737 TLSSKVSD
+737 TALSSKVSD
-745 TYGYNKTHSEGGSE
+745 TYGYNKSHSEGGSE
-759 ALSTSDSSTSSES
+759 TTASSSSNTSS
-772 NQYSSALSYSTQ
+772 SSQEYATALTYSTQ
-784 KTETTSKTYSNADA
+784 KTETTSKTYSNAEA

-811 HVFAVVGYDIASGS
+811 HVFAVVGYDIASSS
-825 YYVYTYSVQD
+825 YYVYTYGVQD
-835 DNTYDFIDYSK
+835 DDTYDFIDYSK
-846 QTHNFDD
+846 QTHSFDD

-868 QYIDNALVR
+868 QYIDNALLR
-877 SNGLVYDSETGT
+877 SKGLVYDSETGT
-889 VVDYTGEGTNV
+889 VVDYTGEGTDV

-907 TDNGDGTTSVV
+907 TENGDGTTSVV

-1052 GNKTYKGLKIS
+1052 GNKAYKGLKIS
-1063 SDAKETTLNGFTF
+1063 SDAKETTLNGFVF
-1076 EDNKSAPIVCSSAK
+1076 EDNKSAPIVCSSEK

-1131 SKDVALTRLNANIVG
+1131 SKDVSLTRLNANIVG
-1146 KLALTGDYMI
+1146 KLVLTGDYMI
-1156 CGKVEGDSLLN
+1156 YGKVEGDSLLN

-1178 DSYNKLKYGSMDWV
+1178 DSYNKV
-1192 LESEVPDNA
+1192 LW
-1201 TIIGEKWTYDY
+1201 IGYWNQKFQIMLQSLA
-1212 TTKITSSNS
+1212 KSGRMITQQKLRL
-1221 SVAGYTLYDSSWV
+1221 A
-1234 WGPYGGWSGWT
+1234 
-1245 TTPIASSD
+1245 IA
-1253 SRQVNSEYIQPQYKT
+1253 Q
-1268 QYRYSRWA
+1268 
-1276 SNSNNTGHLGPV
+1276 
-1288 KGTWGGVYCAY
+1288 
-1299 QFYTDWSDAAKQIS
+1299 
-1313 DWQTS
+1313 
-1318 GQVGGKFPLYDNNQW
+1318 
-1333 FNQET
+1333 
-1338 RNVETS
+1338 
-1344 AGYTRYQYRDRSKV
+1344 
-1358 YTYYLKKVESKES
+1358 
-1371 TTKVEASDSISNVKR
+1371 
-1386 WVQYVVAE
+1386 

>member
-1 MKIAKKIIVSLLA
+1 MKIAKKIIVSVLA
-14 VAMTVTSCP
+14 AAMIVTGCP

-65 ATVSLKY
+65 AAVSLKY
-72 DEGLTLTDAAA
+72 DEGLTLTDATA

-102 KFVWDAQE
+102 KFVWDGQE

-135 ESYKVSVSCED
+135 ESYKISVSCD
-146 GDMVDANLNAV
+146 AGDMVDADLNAV

-164 EIGISAYTPGDL
+164 EIGISAFTPGDL
-176 NEDGK
+176 NEDNK

-241 HTHTMKAVEAKSA
+241 HTHTMKAVEAKAA

-306 TESTGLT
+306 TENTGLT

-325 VKQEVLPMLEN
+325 VKQEVVPKLEN

-366 SETALTLKNISCEGY
+366 SETGLTLKNISCEGY

-387 DGEGSNAKQIKQ
+387 DGEGSNAKQVKQ

-494 GEPMIVEDEKEGQY
+494 GEPIIYENDKDGQY

-523 TIKDFGNTSGLTVSE
+523 TIKDFGNTSGLTISE

-545 VTEGTSKSIVNAVAN
+545 INESTSNSIVNSLAH
-560 STTRTTAWSLSK
+560 STTETTSWTLSK
-572 NWNNSLT
+572 DWNDSLT
-579 LMQSHTDESGKEVVD
+579 LVKTHTDESGKVVED
-594 ASSSVASASLV
+594 SSSKVSE
-605 TLNSVEA
+605 NSVVTVKGKEKTTNKND
-612 GGSTDHTVTDKT
+612 STVDKT
-624 GVTSKLGF
+624 GISASIGTSIGTEALGT
-632 KQGYEANGEV
+632 EA
-642 SKKIT
+642 KID
-647 ASLGINGKG
+647 ASL
-656 TANVTSKDND
+656 TANQDN
-666 KETSAGGDLGFNG
+666 T
-679 GITDETGFKIGLKV
+679 T
-693 YGEVN
+693 
-698 GENTVSQEKT
+698 EK
-708 DTTTDS
+708 
-714 RYWGAKDSV
+714 
-723 ERSKSASQSTSHSQ
+723 SKSKTWNNSSSKQKSNSSSESSTNS
-737 TLSSKVSD
+737 TALSSKVSD
-745 TYGYNKTHSEGGSE
+745 TYGYNKSHSEGGSE
-759 ALSTSDSSTSSES
+759 TTASSSSNTSS
-772 NQYSSALSYSTQ
+772 SSQEYATALTYSTQ
-784 KTETTSKTYSNADA
+784 KTETTSKTYSNAEA

-811 HVFAVVGYDIASGS
+811 HVFAVVGYDIASSS
-825 YYVYTYSVQD
+825 YYVYTYGVQD
-835 DNTYDFIDYSK
+835 DDTYDFIDYSK
-846 QTHNFDD
+846 QTHSFDD

-868 QYIDNALVR
+868 QYIDNALLR
-877 SNGLVYDSETGT
+877 SKGLVYDSETGT
-889 VVDYTGEGTNV
+889 VVDYTGEGTDV

-907 TDNGDGTTSVV
+907 TENGDGTTSVV

-1052 GNKTYKGLKIS
+1052 GNKAYKGLKIS
-1063 SDAKETTLNGFTF
+1063 SDAKETTLNGFVF
-1076 EDNKSAPIVCSSAK
+1076 EDNKSAPIVCSSEK

-1131 SKDVALTRLNANIVG
+1131 SKDVSLTRLNANIVG
-1146 KLALTGDYMI
+1146 KLVLTGDYMI
-1156 CGKVEGDSLLN
+1156 YSKVEGDSLLN

-1201 TIIGEKWTYDY
+1201 TIVGEKWTYDY

-1234 WGPYGGWSGWT
+1234 WGPYGGWSGWSDGN
-1245 TTPIASSD
+1245 ISGSD
-1253 SRQVNSEYIQPQYKT
+1253 SRKVETQSVPNGYATQYNYIRYLSADGRTSGPCSGVWGGKSCTNYQERGWGAQLACVGNQYSKQIGGYFNLYGSAPCWYGESTRQVVSSYKT
-1268 QYRYSRWA
+1268 QYRYA
-1276 SNSNNTGHLGPV
+1276 
-1288 KGTWGGVYCAY
+1288 
-1299 QFYTDWSDAAKQIS
+1299 
-1313 DWQTS
+1313 
-1318 GQVGGKFPLYDNNQW
+1318 
-1333 FNQET
+1333 
-1338 RNVETS
+1338 
-1344 AGYTRYQYRDRSKV
+1344 DRSKV

-1386 WVQYVVAE
+1386 WVQYVVAK

>member
-1 MKIAKKIIVSLLA
+1 M
-14 VAMTVTSCP
+14 
-23 SHYVKADTAKKQVT
+23 
-37 LSVQSQTAKP
+37 QSQTAKP

-72 DEGLTLTDAAA
+72 DEGLTLTDATA

-102 KFVWDAQE
+102 KFVWDGQE

-135 ESYKVSVSCED
+135 ESYKISVSCD
-146 GDMVDANLNAV
+146 AGDMVDADLNAV

-164 EIGISAYTPGDL
+164 EIGISAFTPGDL
-176 NEDGK
+176 NEDNK

-241 HTHTMKAVEAKSA
+241 HTHTMKAVEAKEA

-262 SYYYC
+262 AYYHC

-306 TESTGLT
+306 TENTGLT

-325 VKQEVLPMLEN
+325 VKQEVVPKLEN

-366 SETALTLKNISCEGY
+366 SETGLTLKNISCEGY

-387 DGEGSNAKQIKQ
+387 DGEGSNAKQVKQ

-494 GEPMIVEDEKEGQY
+494 GEPIIYENDKDGQY

-523 TIKDFGNTSGLTVSE
+523 TIKDFGNTSGLTISE

-545 VTEGTSKSIVNAVAN
+545 INESTSNSIVNSLAH
-560 STTRTTAWSLSK
+560 STTETTSWTLSK
-572 NWNNSLT
+572 DWNDSLT
-579 LMQSHTDESGKEVVD
+579 LVKTHTDESGKVVED
-594 ASSSVASASLV
+594 SSSKVSE
-605 TLNSVEA
+605 NSVVTVKGKEKTTNKND
-612 GGSTDHTVTDKT
+612 STVDKT
-624 GVTSKLGF
+624 GISASIGTSIGTEALGT
-632 KQGYEANGEV
+632 EA
-642 SKKIT
+642 KID
-647 ASLGINGKG
+647 ASL
-656 TANVTSKDND
+656 TANQDN
-666 KETSAGGDLGFNG
+666 T
-679 GITDETGFKIGLKV
+679 T
-693 YGEVN
+693 
-698 GENTVSQEKT
+698 EK
-708 DTTTDS
+708 
-714 RYWGAKDSV
+714 
-723 ERSKSASQSTSHSQ
+723 SKSKTWNNSSSKQKSNSSSESSTNS
-737 TLSSKVSD
+737 TALSSKVSD
-745 TYGYNKTHSEGGSE
+745 TYGYNKSHSEGGSE
-759 ALSTSDSSTSSES
+759 TTASSSSNTSS
-772 NQYSSALSYSTQ
+772 SSQEYATALTYSTQ
-784 KTETTSKTYSNADA
+784 KTETTSKTYSNAEA

-811 HVFAVVGYDIASGS
+811 HVFAVVGYDIASSS
-825 YYVYTYSVQD
+825 YYVYTYGVQD
-835 DNTYDFIDYSK
+835 DDTYDFIDYSK
-846 QTHNFDD
+846 QTHSFDD

-868 QYIDNALVR
+868 QYIDNALLR
-877 SNGLVYDSETGT
+877 SKGLVYDSETGT

-1052 GNKTYKGLKIS
+1052 GNKAYKGLKIS
-1063 SDAKETTLNGFTF
+1063 SDAKETTLNGFVF
-1076 EDNKSAPIVCSSAK
+1076 EDNKSAPIVCSSEK

-1131 SKDVALTRLNANIVG
+1131 SKDVSLTRLNANIVG
-1146 KLALTGDYMI
+1146 KLVLTGDYMI
-1156 CGKVEGDSLLN
+1156 YGKVEGDSLLN

-1201 TIIGEKWTYDY
+1201 TIVGEKWTYDY

-1234 WGPYGGWSGWT
+1234 WGPYGGWSGWSDGN
-1245 TTPIASSD
+1245 ISGSD
-1253 SRQVNSEYIQPQYKT
+1253 SRKVETQSVPNGYATQYNYIRYLSADGRTSGPCSGVWGGKSCTNYQERGWGAQLACVGNQYSKQIGGYFNLYGSAPCWYGESTRQVVSSYKT
-1268 QYRYSRWA
+1268 QYRYA
-1276 SNSNNTGHLGPV
+1276 
-1288 KGTWGGVYCAY
+1288 
-1299 QFYTDWSDAAKQIS
+1299 
-1313 DWQTS
+1313 
-1318 GQVGGKFPLYDNNQW
+1318 
-1333 FNQET
+1333 
-1338 RNVETS
+1338 
-1344 AGYTRYQYRDRSKV
+1344 DRSKV

-1386 WVQYVVAE
+1386 WVQYVVAK